1 MLKLKLYL
9 ILIQSFAY
17 TLKINPKTL
26 RYNSL
31 NFSLKGFHARFIRI
45 CYPPPPQSAIKH
57 RTPNNEE
64 IELPT
69 HITSNLKKELR
80 DYQKQAIYSYL
91 EKRQFNPTQKH
102 FMFEMAT
109 GSGKT
114 LVMAGLILECYKQG
128 YQNFIFFVNSASIL
142 EKTKL
147 NFIDSASSKYLFS
160 ENININDENTEI
172 KSINNLNES
181 HNNAINIYFST
192 IQGLFS
198 LFTRAKENAITL
210 EDLKDQKLVFLA
222 DEAHHLN
229 TETKKKLND
238 SEASEKRNWE
248 SVVKLALEQNKDNLL
263 LEFSATIPNEKSVKE
278 KYENLKAFT
287 YTLKEFSEDKFC
299 KNIYSLSYE
308 NKELETRFLGA
319 CVSSLYKELLA
330 QHHNIENFK
339 PCILFKSER
348 IEESRKNQERFNTF
362 LENLNPLDLENFFNH
377 SRNAFFKAA
386 KSFFDEK
393 NYAPNL
399 VALLQNKFKESVQIN
414 TNNEKELEKGMLLLN
429 SLEDRDNPKRV
440 IFSVDKLNEGWD
452 VLNLFDIVRLKNKA
466 NQKDTIKDAQL
477 IGRGARYYPF
487 SYNDF
492 KPSCIEFYQRKFDLF
507 NPLSALERLD
517 YHAIYDSEFIAKL
530 KKELQ
535 ELGLGFIEKEKEKT
549 TIPLTPT
556 KRFKCYYAS
565 NTKDKKKNLF
575 NMDYS
580 DPVEVKLKSLHVP
593 LFAFGVR
600 EKKVDFK
607 EENKGDRTYY
617 MTHALNKIPLNYFL
631 KALNLKNLD
640 FKTLKKAFKKH
651 AFNNKVGFIEQYIS
665 PLKTNFHKNQKFDDN
680 KTLLKLAVYVIEN
693 LKDTLLKEQNEPSVS
708 ALELKEFETHNKSL
722 STSEWEKDVPPY
734 EWLLFKDMRKLDSDL
749 EREFLGFINDH
760 KELLNK
766 KFKEWCVLRNDHF
779 TELKVFCN
787 IEGPFY
793 AQGFEPDFI
802 LFAQT
807 HEDGFL
813 GFTCYMEAK
822 GEHLEPSNAW
832 KKEFLGM
839 LENAT
844 LKSHNKKLHLKGL
857 PFFTLHNREVND
869 EFQTAFHQTFKDKE
883 C

>member
-1 MLKLKLYL
+1 MD
-9 ILIQSFAY
+9 
-17 TLKINPKTL
+17 
-26 RYNSL
+26 
-31 NFSLKGFHARFIRI
+31 
-45 CYPPPPQSAIKH
+45 
-57 RTPNNEE
+57 
-64 IELPT
+64 LPT

-80 DYQKQAIYSYL
+80 DYQKQAIYNYL
-91 EKRQFNPTQKH
+91 EKRQSHPTQKH

-128 YQNFIFFVNSASIL
+128 YQNFIFFVNSTSIL

-147 NFIDSASSKYLFS
+147 NFTDSVSSKYLFS
-160 ENININDENTEI
+160 ENININDENIEI

-263 LEFSATIPNEKSVKE
+263 LEFSATIPKEKSVEE
-278 KYENLKAFT
+278 KYKNLKVAT

-348 IEESRKNQERFNTF
+348 IEESKKNQERFNAF
-362 LENLNPLDLENFFNH
+362 LENLSPLDLENFFH
-377 SRNAFFKAA
+377 YSRNAFFRDA
-386 KSFFDEK
+386 KNFFDER
-393 NYAPNL
+393 NYTPNL
-399 VALLQNKFKESVQIN
+399 VAFLQTKFKKSTQIN

-466 NQKDTIKDAQL
+466 SQKDTIKDAQL

-492 KPSCIEFYQRKFDLF
+492 KPSRIEFYQCKFDLS

-517 YHAIYDSEFIAKL
+517 YHAVYDSEFIAQL
-530 KKELQ
+530 NNELQ
-535 ELGLGFIEKEKEKT
+535 DLGLGFVNEKQ

-575 NMDYS
+575 NKDYS
-580 DPVEVKLKSLHVP
+580 DSVKVKLQSLHVP
-593 LFAFGVR
+593 LFAFDVR

-617 MTHALNKIPLNYFL
+617 IPHTLDKIPINYFL

-651 AFNNKVGFIEQYIS
+651 AFNNKVEFIERYVS
-665 PLKTNFHKNQKFDDN
+665 SLKTNFHKSQKFDDN
-680 KTLLKLAVYVIEN
+680 KTLLKLAVYIIGN
-693 LKDTLLKEQNEPSVS
+693 LKDTLLKEQDKYEVS

-722 STSEWEKDVPPY
+722 SASEWEKNIPPY

-749 EREFLGFINDH
+749 EREFLVFINDH
-760 KELLNK
+760 KEVLDK

-787 IEGPFY
+787 IENSPYY

-807 HEDGFL
+807 HSDEFL

-832 KKEFLGM
+832 KKEFLEM

-857 PFFTLHNREVND
+857 PFFTFTNNNRKLNA
-869 EFQTAFHQTFKDKE
+869 EFVEAFDQIFNKD
-883 C
+883 

>member
-1 MLKLKLYL
+1 MD
-9 ILIQSFAY
+9 
-17 TLKINPKTL
+17 
-26 RYNSL
+26 
-31 NFSLKGFHARFIRI
+31 
-45 CYPPPPQSAIKH
+45 
-57 RTPNNEE
+57 
-64 IELPT
+64 LPT

-80 DYQKQAIYSYL
+80 DYQKKAIYNYL
-91 EKRQFNPTQKH
+91 EKRQSHPTQKH

-114 LVMAGLILECYKQG
+114 LVMAALILECCKQG
-128 YQNFIFFVNSASIL
+128 YQNFIFFVNSTSIL

-147 NFIDSASSKYLFS
+147 NFTDSASSKYLFS
-160 ENININDENTEI
+160 ENININDENIEI

-181 HNNAINIYFST
+181 HNSTINIYFST

-198 LFTRAKENAITL
+198 LFTKAKENAITL

-263 LEFSATIPNEKSVKE
+263 LEFSATIPKEKSVKD
-278 KYENLKAFT
+278 KYENLKVVT

-348 IEESRKNQERFNTF
+348 IEDSKENQERFNTF
-362 LENLNPLDLENFFNH
+362 LENLSPLDLENFFH
-377 SRNAFFKAA
+377 YSRNAFFKAA
-386 KSFFDEK
+386 KNFFDER
-393 NYAPNL
+393 NYTPNL
-399 VALLQNKFKESVQIN
+399 VAFLQTKFKKSTQIN

-492 KPSCIEFYQRKFDLF
+492 KPSRIEFYQRKFDF
-507 NPLSALERLD
+507 SNPLSALERLD
-517 YHAIYDSEFIAKL
+517 YHAVYDSEFIAKL
-530 KKELQ
+530 KEELR
-535 ELGLGFIEKEKEKT
+535 ELGLGFIEKEKT

-580 DPVEVKLKSLHVP
+580 DSVEVKLKSLHVP
-593 LFAFGVR
+593 LFAFSVR

-617 MTHALNKIPLNYFL
+617 IPHTLDKIPINYFL

-651 AFNNKVGFIEQYIS
+651 PFNNKVEFIERYIS
-665 PLKTNFHKNQKFDDN
+665 SLKTNFHKNQKFDN
-680 KTLLKLAVYVIEN
+680 NEILLKLAVYIIES
-693 LKDTLLKEQNEPSVS
+693 LKDTLLKEQDKYEVS

-722 STSEWEKDVPPY
+722 SASEWEKDIPFY
-734 EWLLFKDMRKLDSDL
+734 EWLLFKDMRKLDSNL

-760 KELLNK
+760 KEILDK

-779 TELKVFCN
+779 AELKVFCN
-787 IEGPFY
+787 IENSPFY

-807 HEDGFL
+807 HEDEFL

-832 KKEFLGM
+832 KKEFLEM

-857 PFFTLHNREVND
+857 PFFTPHNKGVNS
-869 EFQTAFHQTFKDKE
+869 EFATAFNQIF
-883 C
+883 

>member
-1 MLKLKLYL
+1 MQNSFP
-9 ILIQSFAY
+9 QSF
-17 TLKINPKTL
+17 
-26 RYNSL
+26 
-31 NFSLKGFHARFIRI
+31 
-45 CYPPPPQSAIKH
+45 PPPPQSAIKD
-57 RTPNNEE
+57 RAPNNAPSNGE

-80 DYQKQAIYSYL
+80 DYQKQAIYNYL
-91 EKRQFNPTQKH
+91 EKRQSHPTQKH

-114 LVMAGLILECYKQG
+114 LVMAGLILECCKQG
-128 YQNFIFFVNSASIL
+128 YQNFIFFVNSTSIL

-147 NFIDSASSKYLFS
+147 NFTDSVSSKYLFS
-160 ENININDENTEI
+160 ENITINDENTEI
-172 KSINNLNES
+172 KSINHLNES
-181 HNNAINIYFST
+181 QASAINIYFST

-198 LFTRAKENAITL
+198 LFTKAKENAISI

-263 LEFSATIPNEKSVKE
+263 LEFSATIPNEKSVKD
-278 KYENLKAFT
+278 KYENLKVVT
-287 YTLKEFSEDKFC
+287 CTLKEFSEDKFC

-348 IEESRKNQERFNTF
+348 IEDSKENQERFNAF
-362 LENLNPLDLENFFNH
+362 LENLSPLDLENFFNH
-377 SRNAFFKAA
+377 SRNAFFKDA
-386 KSFFDEK
+386 KNFFNK
-393 NYAPNL
+393 QHYTPNL
-399 VALLQNKFKESVQIN
+399 AALLQTKFKKSTQIN

-466 NQKDTIKDAQL
+466 SQKDTIKEAQL

-487 SYNDF
+487 SFNDF
-492 KPSCIEFYQRKFDLF
+492 KPSRIEFYQRKFDF
-507 NPLSALERLD
+507 SNPLSVLERLD
-517 YHAIYDSEFIAKL
+517 YHAVYDSEFIAKL
-530 KKELQ
+530 NNELQ
-535 ELGLGFIEKEKEKT
+535 DLGLGFVNEKQ

-575 NMDYS
+575 NKDYT
-580 DPVEVKLKSLHVP
+580 DHVKVKLQSLHVP
-593 LFAFGVR
+593 LFAFNVR

-607 EENKGDRTYY
+607 EENKGDRTYFKPH
-617 MTHALNKIPLNYFL
+617 TLNKIPINYFL

-651 AFNNKVGFIEQYIS
+651 AFNNKVGFIERYIS
-665 PLKTNFHKNQKFDDN
+665 HLKTNFHKDQKFDDN
-680 KTLLKLAVYVIEN
+680 KILLKLAVYIIEN
-693 LKDTLLKEQNEPSVS
+693 LKDTLLKEQDKYEVS

-722 STSEWEKDVPPY
+722 SASELEKDIPLY

-749 EREFLGFINDH
+749 ERDFLVFINDH
-760 KELLNK
+760 KEVLDK

-787 IEGPFY
+787 IENSPYY

-807 HEDGFL
+807 HSDEFL

-832 KKEFLGM
+832 KKEFLEM
-839 LENAT
+839 LEKDT
-844 LKSHNKKLHLKGL
+844 LKSHNKKLDLKGL
-857 PFFTLHNREVND
+857 PFFTLKNSVANS
-869 EFQTAFHQTFKDKE
+869 EFTTAFHQIFKDQK

>member
-1 MLKLKLYL
+1 MKD
-9 ILIQSFAY
+9 
-17 TLKINPKTL
+17 
-26 RYNSL
+26 
-31 NFSLKGFHARFIRI
+31 
-45 CYPPPPQSAIKH
+45 
-57 RTPNNEE
+57 RTPNNAPSNGE

-69 HITSNLKKELR
+69 HITNNLKKELR
-80 DYQKQAIYSYL
+80 DYQKKAIYNYL
-91 EKRQFNPTQKH
+91 EKRQSNPTQKH

-114 LVMAGLILECYKQG
+114 LVMAGLILECCKQG
-128 YQNFIFFVNSASIL
+128 YQNFIFFVNSTSIL

-147 NFIDSASSKYLFS
+147 NFTDSASSKYLFS

-192 IQGLFS
+192 IQVLFS

-263 LEFSATIPNEKSVKE
+263 LEFSATIPKEKSVEE
-278 KYENLKAFT
+278 KYKNLKVAT

-348 IEESRKNQERFNTF
+348 IEDSKENQERFNAF
-362 LENLNPLDLENFFNH
+362 LENLSPLDLENFFH
-377 SRNAFFKAA
+377 YSRNAFFKDA
-386 KSFFDEK
+386 KNFFDK
-393 NYAPNL
+393 QKYTPNL
-399 VALLQNKFKESVQIN
+399 TAFLQTKFKKSTQIN

-466 NQKDTIKDAQL
+466 SQKDTIKDAQL

-492 KPSCIEFYQRKFDLF
+492 KPSRIEFYQRKFDF
-507 NPLSALERLD
+507 SNPLSALERLD
-517 YHAIYDSEFIAKL
+517 YHAVYDSEFIAKL
-530 KKELQ
+530 NNELQ
-535 ELGLGFIEKEKEKT
+535 DLGLGFVNEKQ

-565 NTKDKKKNLF
+565 NTKDKNKNLF
-575 NMDYS
+575 NKDYTDS
-580 DPVEVKLKSLHVP
+580 VKVKLQSLHVP
-593 LFAFGVR
+593 LFGFIVR

-607 EENKGDRTYY
+607 EENKGDTTYY
-617 MTHALNKIPLNYFL
+617 IPHTLDKIPINYFL

-651 AFNNKVGFIEQYIS
+651 PFNNKVGFIEQYIS
-665 PLKTNFHKNQKFDDN
+665 PLKTNFHKNQKFDN
-680 KTLLKLAVYVIEN
+680 NEILLKLAVYIIEN
-693 LKDTLLKEQNEPSVS
+693 LKDTLLKEQDKYEVS

-722 STSEWEKDVPPY
+722 SASEWEKDIPFY

-749 EREFLGFINDH
+749 ERKFLDFINDH
-760 KELLNK
+760 KEVLDK

-787 IEGPFY
+787 IEDSPYY

-807 HEDGFL
+807 HSDEFL

-822 GEHLEPSNAW
+822 GEHLEPSSAW
-832 KKEFLGM
+832 KKEFLEM
-839 LENAT
+839 LENAA

-857 PFFTLHNREVND
+857 PFFTLHNNKEVND
-869 EFQTAFHQTFKDKE
+869 EFATAFYQIFKD
-883 C
+883 

>member
-1 MLKLKLYL
+1 MHSKL
-9 ILIQSFAY
+9 
-17 TLKINPKTL
+17 
-26 RYNSL
+26 
-31 NFSLKGFHARFIRI
+31 
-45 CYPPPPQSAIKH
+45 PPPQSAIKD
-57 RTPNNEE
+57 RAPNNAPSNGG

-69 HITSNLKKELR
+69 HITSNLRKELR
-80 DYQKQAIYSYL
+80 DYQKQAINNYL
-91 EKRQFNPTQKH
+91 EKRQSNPTQKH

-128 YQNFIFFVNSASIL
+128 YQNFIFFVNSTSIL

-147 NFIDSASSKYLFS
+147 NFTDSVSSKYLFS
-160 ENININDENTEI
+160 ENININDENIEI

-263 LEFSATIPNEKSVKE
+263 LEFSATIPKEKSVEE
-278 KYENLKAFT
+278 KYKNLKVAT
-287 YTLKEFSEDKFC
+287 YTLKQFSEDKFC

-348 IEESRKNQERFNTF
+348 IEESKKNQERFNAF
-362 LENLNPLDLENFFNH
+362 LENLSPLDLENFFNY
-377 SRNAFFKAA
+377 SRNAFFKDA
-386 KSFFDEK
+386 KNFFDK
-393 NYAPNL
+393 QKYTPNL
-399 VALLQNKFKESVQIN
+399 TALLQTKFKKSTQIN
-414 TNNEKELEKGMLLLN
+414 TNNEKELEKGMPLLN

-466 NQKDTIKDAQL
+466 SQKDTIKDAQL

-492 KPSCIEFYQRKFDLF
+492 KPSRIEFYQRKFDF
-507 NPLSALERLD
+507 SNPLSALERLD
-517 YHAIYDSEFIAKL
+517 YHAVYDSEFIAKL
-530 KKELQ
+530 NNELQ
-535 ELGLGFIEKEKEKT
+535 DLGLGFVNEKQ

-565 NTKDKKKNLF
+565 NTKDKNKNLF
-575 NMDYS
+575 NKDYT
-580 DPVEVKLKSLHVP
+580 DPVEATLKSLHVP
-593 LFAFGVR
+593 LFGFIVR

-607 EENKGDRTYY
+607 EENKGDTTYY
-617 MTHALNKIPLNYFL
+617 IPHTLDKIPINYFL

-651 AFNNKVGFIEQYIS
+651 AFNNKVEFIEQYIS
-665 PLKTNFHKNQKFDDN
+665 PLKTNFHKNQKFDN
-680 KTLLKLAVYVIEN
+680 NEILLKLAVYIIEN
-693 LKDTLLKEQNEPSVS
+693 LKDTLLKEQDKYEVS

-722 STSEWEKDVPPY
+722 STSELEKDIPFY
-734 EWLLFKDMRKLDSDL
+734 EWLLFKDMRKLDSKL
-749 EREFLGFINDH
+749 EREFLDFINKN
-760 KELLNK
+760 KEILDK

-787 IEGPFY
+787 IENSPFY

-807 HEDGFL
+807 HSDEFL

-832 KKEFLGM
+832 KKEFLEM

-844 LKSHNKKLHLKGL
+844 LKSHDKKLHLKGL
-857 PFFTLHNREVND
+857 PFFTLHNSVVNGD
-869 EFQTAFHQTFKDKE
+869 FQTAFHQIFKDHK

>member
-1 MLKLKLYL
+1 MQDSS
-9 ILIQSFAY
+9 IQS
-17 TLKINPKTL
+17 
-26 RYNSL
+26 
-31 NFSLKGFHARFIRI
+31 
-45 CYPPPPQSAIKH
+45 YPPPPQSAIKNH
-57 RTPNNEE
+57 ALNNAPNTPNNGG

-69 HITSNLKKELR
+69 HITSNLKNELR
-80 DYQKQAIYSYL
+80 DYQKQAINNYL

-114 LVMAGLILECYKQG
+114 LVMAGLILECCKQG
-128 YQNFIFFVNSASIL
+128 YQNFIFFVNSTGIL

-147 NFIDSASSKYLFS
+147 NFTDSASSKYLFS

-181 HNNAINIYFST
+181 HSGAINIYFST

-198 LFTRAKENAITL
+198 LFTKAKENAITL

-238 SEASEKRNWE
+238 GEASEKRNWE
-248 SVVKLALEQNKDNLL
+248 SVVKLALEQNEDNLL
-263 LEFSATIPNEKSVKE
+263 LEFSATIPNEKSVEE
-278 KYENLKAFT
+278 KYKNLKAFT

-348 IEESRKNQERFNTF
+348 IEDSKENQERFNAF
-362 LENLNPLDLENFFNH
+362 LENLSPLDLENFFNY

-386 KSFFDEK
+386 KNFFDEK
-393 NYAPNL
+393 NYTANL
-399 VALLQNKFKESVQIN
+399 VAFLQTKFKKSTQIN
-414 TNNEKELEKGMLLLN
+414 TNNEKELEKSMLLLN

-466 NQKDTIKDAQL
+466 SQKDTTKDAQL

-487 SYNDF
+487 SYNDS
-492 KPSCIEFYQRKFDLF
+492 KPSCIEFYQRKFDLS
-507 NPLSALERLD
+507 NPLSSLERLD

-535 ELGLGFIEKEKEKT
+535 DLGLGLIEKEKT

-565 NTKDKKKNLF
+565 NTKDKNKNLF
-575 NMDYS
+575 NKDYS
-580 DPVEVKLKSLHVP
+580 DPVEATLKSLHVP
-593 LFAFGVR
+593 LFGFIVR

-607 EENKGDRTYY
+607 EENKGDTTYY
-617 MTHALNKIPLNYFL
+617 IPHTLDKIPINYFL

-640 FKTLKKAFKKH
+640 FKTLKRAFKKH

-665 PLKTNFHKNQKFDDN
+665 LLKTNFHKDQKFDDN
-680 KTLLKLAVYVIEN
+680 KTLLKLAVYIIEN
-693 LKDTLLKEQNEPSVS
+693 LKDTLLKEQDKYEVS

-722 STSEWEKDVPPY
+722 SASEWEKGIPFY

-749 EREFLGFINDH
+749 ERKFLDFINDH
-760 KELLNK
+760 KEVLDK

-779 TELKVFCN
+779 AELKVFCN
-787 IEGPFY
+787 IEDSPY
-793 AQGFEPDFI
+793 YVQGFEPDFI

-807 HEDGFL
+807 HEDEFL

-832 KKEFLGM
+832 KKEFLEM
-839 LENAT
+839 LENAA
-844 LKSHNKKLHLKGL
+844 LESHNKKLHLKGL
-857 PFFTLHNREVND
+857 PFFTLHNSVVNGD
-869 EFQTAFHQTFKDKE
+869 FQTAFHQTFKDKE

>member
-1 MLKLKLYL
+1 MKNH
-9 ILIQSFAY
+9 A
-17 TLKINPKTL
+17 
-26 RYNSL
+26 L
-31 NFSLKGFHARFIRI
+31 NNA
-45 CYPPPPQSAIKH
+45 
-57 RTPNNEE
+57 PNDKE

-80 DYQKQAIYSYL
+80 DYQKQAIYNYL
-91 EKRQFNPTQKH
+91 EKRQSHPTQKH

-128 YQNFIFFVNSASIL
+128 YQNFIFFVNSTSIL

-147 NFIDSASSKYLFS
+147 NFTDSASSKYLFS

-278 KYENLKAFT
+278 KYENLKAIT

-348 IEESRKNQERFNTF
+348 IEESKKNQERFNAF
-362 LENLNPLDLENFFNH
+362 LENLSPLDLENFFH
-377 SRNAFFKAA
+377 YSRNAFFKDA
-386 KSFFDEK
+386 KNFFDK
-393 NYAPNL
+393 QKYTPNL
-399 VALLQNKFKESVQIN
+399 VAFLQTKFKKSTQIN
-414 TNNEKELEKGMLLLN
+414 TNNEKELEKSMLLLN

-466 NQKDTIKDAQL
+466 NQKDTTKDAQL

-492 KPSCIEFYQRKFDLF
+492 KPGRIEFYQRKFDF
-507 NPLSALERLD
+507 SNPLSALERLD
-517 YHAIYDSEFIAKL
+517 YHAVYDSEFIAKL
-530 KKELQ
+530 KEELR
-535 ELGLGFIEKEKEKT
+535 ELGLGLIEKEKT

-580 DPVEVKLKSLHVP
+580 GPVEATLKSLHVP
-593 LFAFGVR
+593 LFGFIVR

-607 EENKGDRTYY
+607 EENKGDTTYY
-617 MTHALNKIPLNYFL
+617 IPHTLDKIPINYFL

-651 AFNNKVGFIEQYIS
+651 AFNNKVEFIERYVS
-665 PLKTNFHKNQKFDDN
+665 SLKTNFHKNQKFDDN
-680 KTLLKLAVYVIEN
+680 KILLKLAVYIIEN
-693 LKDTLLKEQNEPSVS
+693 LKDTLLKEQDKYEVS

-722 STSEWEKDVPPY
+722 SASEWEKDIPFY

-749 EREFLGFINDH
+749 ERDFLVFINDH
-760 KELLNK
+760 KEVLDK

-779 TELKVFCN
+779 AELKVFCN
-787 IEGPFY
+787 IENSPYY

-807 HEDGFL
+807 HEDEFL

-832 KKEFLGM
+832 KKEFLEM

-844 LKSHNKKLHLKGL
+844 LKSHNKKLNLKGL
-857 PFFTLHNREVND
+857 PFFTLHNSVVNGD
-869 EFQTAFHQTFKDKE
+869 FQTAFNQIFKDKE

>member
-1 MLKLKLYL
+1 
-9 ILIQSFAY
+9 
-17 TLKINPKTL
+17 
-26 RYNSL
+26 
-31 NFSLKGFHARFIRI
+31 
-45 CYPPPPQSAIKH
+45 
-57 RTPNNEE
+57 
-64 IELPT
+64 
-69 HITSNLKKELR
+69 
-80 DYQKQAIYSYL
+80 
-91 EKRQFNPTQKH
+91 
-102 FMFEMAT
+102 MFEMAT

-114 LVMAGLILECYKQG
+114 LVMAGLILECCKQG
-128 YQNFIFFVNSASIL
+128 YQNFIFFVNSTSIL

-147 NFIDSASSKYLFS
+147 NFTDSASSKYLVS
-160 ENININDENTEI
+160 ENININDENIEI

-181 HNNAINIYFST
+181 HNGAINIYFST

-198 LFTRAKENAITL
+198 LFTKAKENAITI

-229 TETKKKLND
+229 TETKKKLSD
-238 SEASEKRNWE
+238 AESSEKRNWE

-263 LEFSATIPNEKSVKE
+263 LEFSATIPNEKSVEE
-278 KYENLKAFT
+278 KYKNLKVIT

-348 IEESRKNQERFNTF
+348 IEDSKENQERFNAF
-362 LENLNPLDLENFFNH
+362 LESLSPSDLENFFNH
-377 SRNAFFKAA
+377 SRNAFFKDA
-386 KSFFDEK
+386 KNFFDK
-393 NYAPNL
+393 QKYTPNL
-399 VALLQNKFKESVQIN
+399 VAFLQTKFKKSTQIN

-466 NQKDTIKDAQL
+466 SQKDTTKDAQL

-492 KPSCIEFYQRKFDLF
+492 KPSRIEFYQRKFDLN

-517 YHAIYDSEFIAKL
+517 YHAVYDSEFIAKL

-535 ELGLGFIEKEKEKT
+535 DLGLGLIEKEKT

-556 KRFKCYYAS
+556 KRFKCYYVS
-565 NTKDKKKNLF
+565 NTKDKNKNLF
-575 NMDYS
+575 NKDYS
-580 DPVEVKLKSLHVP
+580 GPVEAKLKSLHVP
-593 LFAFGVR
+593 LFAFSVR

-607 EENKGDRTYY
+607 EENKGDKTFYLPH
-617 MTHALNKIPLNYFL
+617 TLDKIPINYFL

-640 FKTLKKAFKKH
+640 FKTLKKAFTKH
-651 AFNNKVGFIEQYIS
+651 AFNNKVGFIERYVS
-665 PLKTNFHKNQKFDDN
+665 SLKTNFHKNQKFDDN
-680 KTLLKLAVYVIEN
+680 KILLKLAVYIIEI
-693 LKDTLLKEQNEPSVS
+693 LKDTLLKEQDKPSVS

-722 STSEWEKDVPPY
+722 SASEWEKNIPFY

-749 EREFLGFINDH
+749 ERDFLDFINDR
-760 KELLNK
+760 KEVLDK

-787 IEGPFY
+787 IENSPYY

-807 HEDGFL
+807 HEDEFL

-832 KKEFLGM
+832 KKEFLEM

-857 PFFTLHNREVND
+857 PFFTFTNNNRTPNE
-869 EFQTAFHQTFKDKE
+869 EFVEAFNQTFEDKE

>member
-1 MLKLKLYL
+1 
-9 ILIQSFAY
+9 
-17 TLKINPKTL
+17 
-26 RYNSL
+26 
-31 NFSLKGFHARFIRI
+31 
-45 CYPPPPQSAIKH
+45 AIKNH
-57 RTPNNEE
+57 ALNNAPNSKE

-80 DYQKQAIYSYL
+80 DYQKKAIYNYL
-91 EKRQFNPTQKH
+91 EKRQSHPTQKH

-114 LVMAGLILECYKQG
+114 LVMAGLILECCKQG
-128 YQNFIFFVNSASIL
+128 YQNFIFFVNSTSIL

-147 NFIDSASSKYLFS
+147 NFTDSVSSKYLFS

-181 HNNAINIYFST
+181 HNGAINIYFST

-198 LFTRAKENAITL
+198 LFTKAKENAISI

-278 KYENLKAFT
+278 KYENLKVIT

-348 IEESRKNQERFNTF
+348 IEDSKENQERFNAF
-362 LENLNPLDLENFFNH
+362 LENLSPLDLENFFH
-377 SRNAFFKAA
+377 YSRNAFFKDA
-386 KSFFDEK
+386 KNFFDK
-393 NYAPNL
+393 QKYTPNL
-399 VALLQNKFKESVQIN
+399 TAFLQTKFKKSTQIN
-414 TNNEKELEKGMLLLN
+414 TNNEKELEKSMLLLN

-466 NQKDTIKDAQL
+466 SQKDTIKDAQL

-492 KPSCIEFYQRKFDLF
+492 KPSSIEFYQRKFDFF

-517 YHAIYDSEFIAKL
+517 YHAVYDSEFIAQL
-530 KKELQ
+530 NNELQ
-535 ELGLGFIEKEKEKT
+535 DLGLGFINEKQ

-575 NMDYS
+575 NKDYS
-580 DPVEVKLKSLHVP
+580 GPVEATLKSLHVP
-593 LFAFGVR
+593 LFAFNVY

-607 EENKGDRTYY
+607 EENKGDTTYY
-617 MTHALNKIPLNYFL
+617 IPHTLDKIPINYFL

-651 AFNNKVGFIEQYIS
+651 PFNNKVEFIKEYIS
-665 PLKTNFHKNQKFDDN
+665 PLKTNFHKNQKFDN
-680 KTLLKLAVYVIEN
+680 NEILLKLAVYIIEN
-693 LKDTLLKEQNEPSVS
+693 LKDTLLKEQDKYEVS

-722 STSEWEKDVPPY
+722 SASEWEKNIPFY
-734 EWLLFKDMRKLDSDL
+734 EWLLFKDMRKLDSEL
-749 EREFLGFINDH
+749 ERAFLNFINDH
-760 KELLNK
+760 KEVLNK

-779 TELKVFCN
+779 AELKVFCD

-807 HEDGFL
+807 HSDEFL

-832 KKEFLGM
+832 KEEFLEM
-839 LENAT
+839 LENIM
-844 LKSHNKKLHLKGL
+844 LKSHDKKLHLKGL
-857 PFFTLHNREVND
+857 PFFTLHNNKEVND
-869 EFQTAFHQTFKDKE
+869 EFATAFNQIFKD
-883 C
+883 

>member
-1 MLKLKLYL
+1 M
-9 ILIQSFAY
+9 
-17 TLKINPKTL
+17 
-26 RYNSL
+26 
-31 NFSLKGFHARFIRI
+31 
-45 CYPPPPQSAIKH
+45 
-57 RTPNNEE
+57 
-64 IELPT
+64 ELPT

-80 DYQKQAIYSYL
+80 DYQKKAIYNYL
-91 EKRQFNPTQKH
+91 EKRQSNPTQKH

-128 YQNFIFFVNSASIL
+128 YQNFIFFVNSTSIL

-147 NFIDSASSKYLFS
+147 NFTDSVSSKYLFS

-181 HNNAINIYFST
+181 HNGAINIYFST

-198 LFTRAKENAITL
+198 LFTKAKENAITL

-263 LEFSATIPNEKSVKE
+263 LEFSATIPKEKSVEE
-278 KYENLKAFT
+278 KYKNLKVVT

-348 IEESRKNQERFNTF
+348 IEDSKENQERFNAF
-362 LENLNPLDLENFFNH
+362 LENLSPLDLENFFH
-377 SRNAFFKAA
+377 YSQNAFFKDA
-386 KSFFDEK
+386 KNFFDK
-393 NYAPNL
+393 QHYTPNL
-399 VALLQNKFKESVQIN
+399 TAFLQTKFKKSTQIN

-466 NQKDTIKDAQL
+466 SQKDTTKDAQL

-492 KPSCIEFYQRKFDLF
+492 KPSRIEFYQRKFDLS

-517 YHAIYDSEFIAKL
+517 YHAIYSSEFIAQL
-530 KKELQ
+530 NNELQ
-535 ELGLGFIEKEKEKT
+535 VLGLEFVNEKQ

-565 NTKDKKKNLF
+565 NTKDKNKNLF
-575 NMDYS
+575 NKDYS
-580 DPVEVKLKSLHVP
+580 DPVEATLKSLHVP
-593 LFAFGVR
+593 LFGFIVR

-607 EENKGDRTYY
+607 EENKGDTTYFKPH
-617 MTHALNKIPLNYFL
+617 TLNKIPINYFL

-651 AFNNKVGFIEQYIS
+651 AFNNKVGFIERYIS
-665 PLKTNFHKNQKFDDN
+665 HLKTNFHKDQKFDN
-680 KTLLKLAVYVIEN
+680 NEILLKLAVYIIEN
-693 LKDTLLKEQNEPSVS
+693 LKDTLLKEQDKPSVS
-708 ALELKEFETHNKSL
+708 MLELKEFETHNKSL
-722 STSEWEKDVPPY
+722 STSEWEKDIPFY

-760 KELLNK
+760 KEVLDK

-787 IEGPFY
+787 IENSPYY

-807 HEDGFL
+807 HSDEFL

-832 KKEFLGM
+832 KKEFLEM
-839 LENAT
+839 LESAV
-844 LKSHNKKLHLKGL
+844 LKSHNKKLNLKGL
-857 PFFTLHNREVND
+857 PFFTLHNKKAVND
-869 EFQTAFHQTFKDKE
+869 EFNTAFNQILKDQE

>member
-1 MLKLKLYL
+1 
-9 ILIQSFAY
+9 
-17 TLKINPKTL
+17 
-26 RYNSL
+26 
-31 NFSLKGFHARFIRI
+31 
-45 CYPPPPQSAIKH
+45 
-57 RTPNNEE
+57 
-64 IELPT
+64 
-69 HITSNLKKELR
+69 
-80 DYQKQAIYSYL
+80 
-91 EKRQFNPTQKH
+91 
-102 FMFEMAT
+102 MFEMAT

-128 YQNFIFFVNSASIL
+128 YQNFIFFVNSTSIL

-147 NFIDSASSKYLFS
+147 NFTDSASSKYLFS
-160 ENININDENTEI
+160 ENIHINDENTEI

-181 HNNAINIYFST
+181 QTSAINIYFST

-198 LFTRAKENAITL
+198 LFTKAKENAISI

-229 TETKKKLND
+229 TETKKKL
-238 SEASEKRNWE
+238 SGAEASEKHNWE

-263 LEFSATIPNEKSVKE
+263 LEFSATIPNEKSVKD
-278 KYENLKAFT
+278 KYENLKVIT

-348 IEESRKNQERFNTF
+348 IEDSKENQERFNAF
-362 LENLNPLDLENFFNH
+362 LENLSPLDLENFFNH
-377 SRNAFFKAA
+377 SRNAFFKDA
-386 KSFFDEK
+386 KNFFDK
-393 NYAPNL
+393 QNYTPNL
-399 VALLQNKFKESVQIN
+399 AALLQTKFKKSVQIN
-414 TNNEKELEKGMLLLN
+414 TNNEKELEKSMLLLN
-429 SLEDRDNPKRV
+429 SLEDRQNPKRV

-466 NQKDTIKDAQL
+466 SQKDTTKDAQL

-487 SYNDF
+487 SYNDL
-492 KPSCIEFYQRKFDLF
+492 KPSSIEFYQRKFDLF
-507 NPLSALERLD
+507 DPLSALERLD
-517 YHAIYDSEFIAKL
+517 YHAIYDSEFIAQL
-530 KKELQ
+530 KKDLKG
-535 ELGLGFIEKEKEKT
+535 LGLGFVNEKQ

-556 KRFKCYYAS
+556 KNLKCYYAS
-565 NTKDKKKNLF
+565 NTKDKNKNLF
-575 NMDYS
+575 NKDYT
-580 DPVEVKLKSLHVP
+580 DPVGVKLQSLHVP

-607 EENKGDRTYY
+607 EENKGDRIYY
-617 MTHALNKIPLNYFL
+617 IPHTLNKIPINYFL

-651 AFNNKVGFIEQYIS
+651 AFNNKVGFIERYIS

-680 KTLLKLAVYVIEN
+680 EILLKLAVYIIEN
-693 LKDTLLKEQNEPSVS
+693 LKDTLLKEQDKYDVS
-708 ALELKEFETHNKSL
+708 ALELKEFETHNRSL
-722 STSEWEKDVPPY
+722 SASELEKDIPLY

-749 EREFLGFINDH
+749 ERGFLDFINDH
-760 KELLNK
+760 KEVLDK
-766 KFKEWCVLRNDHF
+766 KFKEWCVLRNDRF

-787 IEGPFY
+787 IENSPYY

-807 HEDGFL
+807 HSDEFL

-822 GEHLEPSNAW
+822 GEHLKHSNAW
-832 KKEFLGM
+832 KEEFLEM

-844 LKSHNKKLHLKGL
+844 LKSHNKKLDLKGL
-857 PFFTLHNREVND
+857 PFFTLHNKELKS
-869 EFQTAFHQTFKDKE
+869 EFDTAFEQIFKD
-883 C
+883 

>member
-1 MLKLKLYL
+1 MKD
-9 ILIQSFAY
+9 
-17 TLKINPKTL
+17 
-26 RYNSL
+26 
-31 NFSLKGFHARFIRI
+31 HA
-45 CYPPPPQSAIKH
+45 
-57 RTPNNEE
+57 PNNAPNNGG

-69 HITSNLKKELR
+69 HITSNLKNELR
-80 DYQKQAIYSYL
+80 NYQKQAINNYL
-91 EKRQFNPTQKH
+91 EKRQSNPFQKH

-128 YQNFIFFVNSASIL
+128 YQNFIFFVNSTSIL

-147 NFIDSASSKYLFS
+147 NFTDSISSKYLFS
-160 ENININDENTEI
+160 ENITINDENTEI

-181 HNNAINIYFST
+181 QTSAINIYFST

-198 LFTRAKENAITL
+198 LFTKAKENAISI

-229 TETKKKLND
+229 TETKKKLSDAESN
-238 SEASEKRNWE
+238 EKHNWE

-263 LEFSATIPNEKSVKE
+263 LEFSATIPKEKSVEE
-278 KYENLKAFT
+278 KYKNLKVAT

-348 IEESRKNQERFNTF
+348 IEDSKENQERFNAF
-362 LENLNPLDLENFFNH
+362 LENLSPLDLENFFH
-377 SRNAFFKAA
+377 YSRNAFFKDA
-386 KSFFDEK
+386 KNFFDK
-393 NYAPNL
+393 QKYTPNL
-399 VALLQNKFKESVQIN
+399 TALLQTKFKKSTQIN
-414 TNNEKELEKGMLLLN
+414 TNNEKELEKSMLLLN

-440 IFSVDKLNEGWD
+440 VFSVDKLNEGWD

-466 NQKDTIKDAQL
+466 NQKDTIKEAQL

-492 KPSCIEFYQRKFDLF
+492 KPSRIEFYQRKFDLS
-507 NPLSALERLD
+507 NPLSTLERLD
-517 YHAIYDSEFIAKL
+517 YHAVYDSEFIAQLNKG
-530 KKELQ
+530 LQ
-535 ELGLGFIEKEKEKT
+535 DLGLGFVNEKQ

-575 NMDYS
+575 NKDYTDS
-580 DPVEVKLKSLHVP
+580 VEVKLQSLHVP
-593 LFAFGVR
+593 LFGLIVH
-600 EKKVDFK
+600 EEKVDFK
-607 EENKGDRTYY
+607 EENKGDRTYFKPL
-617 MTHALNKIPLNYFL
+617 ALNKIPINYFL

-651 AFNNKVGFIEQYIS
+651 AFNNKVGFIERYIS
-665 PLKTNFHKNQKFDDN
+665 HLKTNFHKDQKFDDN
-680 KTLLKLAVYVIEN
+680 KILLKLAVHVIEN
-693 LKDTLLKEQNEPSVS
+693 LKDTLLKEQDKYEVS
-708 ALELKEFETHNKSL
+708 ALELKEFETHNRSL
-722 STSEWEKDVPPY
+722 IASEFEKDIPY

-749 EREFLGFINDH
+749 ERDFLDFINDH
-760 KELLNK
+760 KEVLDK
-766 KFKEWCVLRNDHF
+766 KFKEWCVLRNDRF

-787 IEGPFY
+787 IENSPYY

-807 HEDGFL
+807 HSDEFL

-822 GEHLEPSNAW
+822 GEHLEHSNAW
-832 KKEFLGM
+832 KEEFLEM

-844 LKSHNKKLHLKGL
+844 LKSHNKKLDLKGL
-857 PFFTLHNREVND
+857 PFFTLHNKALKS
-869 EFQTAFHQTFKDKE
+869 EFETAFHQIFKDQE

>member
-1 MLKLKLYL
+1 
-9 ILIQSFAY
+9 
-17 TLKINPKTL
+17 
-26 RYNSL
+26 
-31 NFSLKGFHARFIRI
+31 
-45 CYPPPPQSAIKH
+45 
-57 RTPNNEE
+57 
-64 IELPT
+64 
-69 HITSNLKKELR
+69 
-80 DYQKQAIYSYL
+80 
-91 EKRQFNPTQKH
+91 
-102 FMFEMAT
+102 MFEMAT

-128 YQNFIFFVNSASIL
+128 YQNFIFFVNSVSIL

-147 NFIDSASSKYLFS
+147 NFTDSASSKYLFS
-160 ENININDENTEI
+160 ENININDKNTEI

-263 LEFSATIPNEKSVKE
+263 LEFSATIPKEKSVKD
-278 KYENLKAFT
+278 KYENLKVVT

-319 CVSSLYKELLA
+319 CISSLYKELLA

-348 IEESRKNQERFNTF
+348 IEESKKNQERFNAF
-362 LENLNPLDLENFFNH
+362 LENLSFLDLENFFH
-377 SRNAFFKAA
+377 YGHNAFFKAA
-386 KSFFDEK
+386 KSFFDEQ
-393 NYAPNL
+393 NHAPNL

-414 TNNEKELEKGMLLLN
+414 TNNEKELENHMLLLN

-466 NQKDTIKDAQL
+466 SQKDTIKDAQL

-492 KPSCIEFYQRKFDLF
+492 KPGRIEFYQRKFDLF

-517 YHAIYDSEFIAKL
+517 YHAVYDSEFIAKL
-530 KKELQ
+530 KEELQ
-535 ELGLGFIEKEKEKT
+535 ISGLGFVDEKQ

-565 NTKDKKKNLF
+565 NKREKNNNLF
-575 NMDYS
+575 NKDYT
-580 DPVEVKLKSLHVP
+580 DPVEATLKSLHVP
-593 LFAFGVR
+593 LFGFNVR
-600 EKKVDFK
+600 EKQVDFK

-617 MTHALNKIPLNYFL
+617 IPYILDKIPINYFL

-640 FKTLKKAFKKH
+640 FKTLKKAFTKH
-651 AFNNKVGFIEQYIS
+651 AFNNKVGFIKQYIS

-680 KTLLKLAVYVIEN
+680 EILLKLAVYIIGN
-693 LKDTLLKEQNEPSVS
+693 LKDTLLKEQDKYDVS

-722 STSEWEKDVPPY
+722 SASEWEKNIPPY
-734 EWLLFKDMRKLDSDL
+734 EWLLFKDMRKLDSGL

-760 KELLNK
+760 KEVLDK

-779 TELKVFCN
+779 AELKVFCN

-807 HEDGFL
+807 HEYEFL

-822 GEHLEPSNAW
+822 GEHLEHSNAW
-832 KKEFLGM
+832 KKEFLEM

-857 PFFTLHNREVND
+857 PFFTLHNSVVNGD
-869 EFQTAFHQTFKDKE
+869 FQTAFHQTFKDKE

>member
-1 MLKLKLYL
+1 MQDLFT
-9 ILIQSFAY
+9 Q
-17 TLKINPKTL
+17 N
-26 RYNSL
+26 
-31 NFSLKGFHARFIRI
+31 
-45 CYPPPPQSAIKH
+45 YPPPPQSTIKD
-57 RTPNNEE
+57 RTPNNAPNNGE

-69 HITSNLKKELR
+69 HITSNLKNELR
-80 DYQKQAIYSYL
+80 NYQKQAINNYL
-91 EKRQFNPTQKH
+91 EKRQSNPHQKH

-128 YQNFIFFVNSASIL
+128 YQNFIFFVNSTSIL

-147 NFIDSASSKYLFS
+147 NFTDSVSSKYLFS
-160 ENININDENTEI
+160 ENININNENTEI

-181 HNNAINIYFST
+181 QASAINIYFST

-198 LFTRAKENAITL
+198 LFTKAKENAISI

-229 TETKKKLND
+229 TETKKKLSDAESN
-238 SEASEKRNWE
+238 EKHNWE

-263 LEFSATIPNEKSVKE
+263 LEFSATIPNEKSVKD
-278 KYENLKAFT
+278 KYKNLKVIT

-348 IEESRKNQERFNTF
+348 IEDSKENQERFNAF
-362 LENLNPLDLENFFNH
+362 LENLSPLDLEIFFNH
-377 SRNAFFKAA
+377 SRNAFFKDA
-386 KSFFDEK
+386 KNFFDK
-393 NYAPNL
+393 QHYTPNL
-399 VALLQNKFKESVQIN
+399 AALLQTKFKKSVQIN

-429 SLEDRDNPKRV
+429 SLEDRQNPKRV

-466 NQKDTIKDAQL
+466 SQKDTTKDAQL

-487 SYNDF
+487 SYNDL
-492 KPSCIEFYQRKFDLF
+492 KPSHIEFYQRKFDLF

-535 ELGLGFIEKEKEKT
+535 DSGLEFVNEKQ

-556 KRFKCYYAS
+556 KNLKCYYAS
-565 NTKDKKKNLF
+565 NTKDKNKNLF
-575 NMDYS
+575 NKDYT
-580 DPVEVKLKSLHVP
+580 DHVKVKLQSLHVP

-607 EENKGDRTYY
+607 EENKGDTTYY
-617 MTHALNKIPLNYFL
+617 IPHTLNKIPLNYFL

-651 AFNNKVGFIEQYIS
+651 AFNNKVEFIERYIS
-665 PLKTNFHKNQKFDDN
+665 QLKTNFHKNQKFDDN
-680 KTLLKLAVYVIEN
+680 KILLKLAVHIIEN
-693 LKDTLLKEQNEPSVS
+693 LKDTLLKEQDKYDVS
-708 ALELKEFETHNKSL
+708 ALELKEFETHNRSL
-722 STSEWEKDVPPY
+722 SASELEKDIPSY

-749 EREFLGFINDH
+749 EREFLDFINDH
-760 KELLNK
+760 KEVLDK

-787 IEGPFY
+787 IENSPYY

-807 HEDGFL
+807 HSDEFL

-822 GEHLEPSNAW
+822 GEHLEHSNAW
-832 KKEFLGM
+832 KEEFLEM
-839 LENAT
+839 LGNAA
-844 LKSHNKKLHLKGL
+844 LKSHNKKLNLKGL
-857 PFFTLHNREVND
+857 PFFTLHNKKEVND
-869 EFQTAFHQTFKDKE
+869 EFATAFNQIFKDQK

>member
-1 MLKLKLYL
+1 
-9 ILIQSFAY
+9 
-17 TLKINPKTL
+17 
-26 RYNSL
+26 
-31 NFSLKGFHARFIRI
+31 
-45 CYPPPPQSAIKH
+45 
-57 RTPNNEE
+57 
-64 IELPT
+64 
-69 HITSNLKKELR
+69 
-80 DYQKQAIYSYL
+80 
-91 EKRQFNPTQKH
+91 
-102 FMFEMAT
+102 MFEMAT

-147 NFIDSASSKYLFS
+147 NFTDSASSKYLFS

-181 HNNAINIYFST
+181 HDNAINIYFST

-263 LEFSATIPNEKSVKE
+263 LEFSATIPKEKSVEE
-278 KYENLKAFT
+278 KYKNLKAFT

-348 IEESRKNQERFNTF
+348 IEESKKNQERFNAF
-362 LENLNPLDLENFFNH
+362 LENLSPLDLENFFH
-377 SRNAFFKAA
+377 YSRNAFFKAA
-386 KSFFDEK
+386 KNFFDEQK
-393 NYAPNL
+393 HTPNL

-414 TNNEKELEKGMLLLN
+414 TNNEKELEKSMLLLN

-492 KPSCIEFYQRKFDLF
+492 KPGRIEFYQRKFDLF

-530 KKELQ
+530 NKGLQ
-535 ELGLGFIEKEKEKT
+535 DLGLGFVNEKQ

-580 DPVEVKLKSLHVP
+580 DPVKATLKSLHVP

-617 MTHALNKIPLNYFL
+617 IPYILDKIPINYFL

-680 KTLLKLAVYVIEN
+680 KTLLKLAVYIIEN
-693 LKDTLLKEQNEPSVS
+693 LKDTLLKEQDKPSVS

-722 STSEWEKDVPPY
+722 SASEWEKDIPFY

-760 KELLNK
+760 KEVLDK

-787 IEGPFY
+787 IENSPFY

-807 HEDGFL
+807 HEDEFL
-813 GFTCYMEAK
+813 GFTCYMEVK
-822 GEHLEPSNAW
+822 GEHLKPSNAW
-832 KKEFLGM
+832 KEEFLEM
-839 LENAT
+839 LENAM

-857 PFFTLHNREVND
+857 PFFTLHNSVVNGD
-869 EFQTAFHQTFKDKE
+869 FQTVFHQTFKDSK

>member
-1 MLKLKLYL
+1 MQDSS
-9 ILIQSFAY
+9 IQSY
-17 TLKINPKTL
+17 
-26 RYNSL
+26 
-31 NFSLKGFHARFIRI
+31 
-45 CYPPPPQSAIKH
+45 PPPQSAIKDC
-57 RTPNNEE
+57 TPNNAPSNGE

-69 HITSNLKKELR
+69 HITSNLRKELR
-80 DYQKQAIYSYL
+80 DYQKKAIDNYL

-114 LVMAGLILECYKQG
+114 LVMAALILECYKQG
-128 YQNFIFFVNSASIL
+128 YQNFIFFVNSTSIL

-147 NFIDSASSKYLFS
+147 NFTDSASSKYLFS

-198 LFTRAKENAITL
+198 LFTKAKENAITL

-229 TETKKKLND
+229 TETKKKLSD
-238 SEASEKRNWE
+238 AESSEKRNWE

-263 LEFSATIPNEKSVKE
+263 LEFSATIPKEKSVEE
-278 KYENLKAFT
+278 KYKNLKVAT

-348 IEESRKNQERFNTF
+348 IEESKKNQERFNTF
-362 LENLNPLDLENFFNH
+362 LENLSPLDLENFFH
-377 SRNAFFKAA
+377 YSRNAFFKAA
-386 KSFFDEK
+386 KSFFDEQ
-393 NYAPNL
+393 NYTPNL
-399 VALLQNKFKESVQIN
+399 VAFLQTKFKKSTQIN
-414 TNNEKELEKGMLLLN
+414 TNNEKELEKSMPLLN

-466 NQKDTIKDAQL
+466 SQKDTTKDAQL

-492 KPSCIEFYQRKFDLF
+492 KPSRIEFYQRKFDLS
-507 NPLSALERLD
+507 NPLSTLERLD
-517 YHAIYDSEFIAKL
+517 YHAVYDSEFIAKL
-530 KKELQ
+530 NKGLQ
-535 ELGLGFIEKEKEKT
+535 DLGLGFIEREKT

-565 NTKDKKKNLF
+565 NKRDKNKNLF
-575 NMDYS
+575 NKDYT
-580 DPVEVKLKSLHVP
+580 DPVEATLQSLHVP
-593 LFAFGVR
+593 LFAFNVR

-617 MTHALNKIPLNYFL
+617 IPHTLDEIPLNYFL

-651 AFNNKVGFIEQYIS
+651 AFNNKVEFIERYVS
-665 PLKTNFHKNQKFDDN
+665 SLKTNFHKSQKFDN
-680 KTLLKLAVYVIEN
+680 NEILLKLAVYIIEN
-693 LKDTLLKEQNEPSVS
+693 LKDTLLKEQDKYEVS

-722 STSEWEKDVPPY
+722 SASELEKDIPFY

-760 KELLNK
+760 KELLDK

-779 TELKVFCN
+779 AELKVFCN

-807 HEDGFL
+807 HEDEFL

-822 GEHLEPSNAW
+822 GEHLEHSNAW
-832 KKEFLGM
+832 KEEFLEM
-839 LENAT
+839 LENAA
-844 LKSHNKKLHLKGL
+844 LKIHNKKLHLKGL
-857 PFFTLHNREVND
+857 PFFTLHNSVVNGD
-869 EFQTAFHQTFKDKE
+869 FQTAFHQTFKDKE

>member
-1 MLKLKLYL
+1 MKD
-9 ILIQSFAY
+9 
-17 TLKINPKTL
+17 
-26 RYNSL
+26 
-31 NFSLKGFHARFIRI
+31 
-45 CYPPPPQSAIKH
+45 
-57 RTPNNEE
+57 RTPNNAPSNKE

-80 DYQKQAIYSYL
+80 DYQKQAIYNYL
-91 EKRQFNPTQKH
+91 EKRQSNPTQKH

-114 LVMAGLILECYKQG
+114 LVMAGLILECCKQG
-128 YQNFIFFVNSASIL
+128 YQNFIFFVNSTSIL

-147 NFIDSASSKYLFS
+147 NFTDSASSKYLFS

-181 HNNAINIYFST
+181 HNGAINIYFST

-198 LFTRAKENAITL
+198 LFTKAKENAISI

-278 KYENLKAFT
+278 KYENLKVIT

-330 QHHNIENFK
+330 QHHNIKNFK

-348 IEESRKNQERFNTF
+348 IEDSKDNQERFNAF
-362 LENLNPLDLENFFNH
+362 LENLSPLDLENFFH
-377 SRNAFFKAA
+377 YSRNAFFKDA
-386 KSFFDEK
+386 KNFFDK
-393 NYAPNL
+393 QHYTPNL
-399 VALLQNKFKESVQIN
+399 TAFLQTKFKKSVQIN

-429 SLEDRDNPKRV
+429 SLEDRQNPKRV

-466 NQKDTIKDAQL
+466 SQKDTTKDAQL

-487 SYNDF
+487 SYNDL
-492 KPSCIEFYQRKFDLF
+492 KPSQIEFYQRKFDLF

-517 YHAIYDSEFIAKL
+517 YHAVYDSEFIAQLNKG
-530 KKELQ
+530 LQ
-535 ELGLGFIEKEKEKT
+535 DLGLGFVNEKQ

-580 DPVEVKLKSLHVP
+580 DPVEATLQSLHVP
-593 LFAFGVR
+593 LFAFDVR
-600 EKKVDFK
+600 EKQVDFK
-607 EENKGDRTYY
+607 EENKSDRTYY
-617 MTHALNKIPLNYFL
+617 MPYTLDKIPLNYFL

-651 AFNNKVGFIEQYIS
+651 AFNNKVEFIERYVS
-665 PLKTNFHKNQKFDDN
+665 SLKTNFHKSQKFDN
-680 KTLLKLAVYVIEN
+680 NEILLKLAVYIIEN
-693 LKDTLLKEQNEPSVS
+693 LKDTLLKEQDKYEVS

-722 STSEWEKDVPPY
+722 SASEWEKDIPFY

-749 EREFLGFINDH
+749 EREFLDFINKN
-760 KELLNK
+760 KEVLDK
-766 KFKEWCVLRNDHF
+766 KFKEWNF
-779 TELKVFCN
+779 
-787 IEGPFY
+787 
-793 AQGFEPDFI
+793 
-802 LFAQT
+802 
-807 HEDGFL
+807 
-813 GFTCYMEAK
+813 
-822 GEHLEPSNAW
+822 
-832 KKEFLGM
+832 
-839 LENAT
+839 
-844 LKSHNKKLHLKGL
+844 
-857 PFFTLHNREVND
+857 
-869 EFQTAFHQTFKDKE
+869 
-883 C
+883 

>member
-1 MLKLKLYL
+1 MKD
-9 ILIQSFAY
+9 
-17 TLKINPKTL
+17 
-26 RYNSL
+26 
-31 NFSLKGFHARFIRI
+31 
-45 CYPPPPQSAIKH
+45 
-57 RTPNNEE
+57 RTPNNAPSNGE

-80 DYQKQAIYSYL
+80 DYQKKAIYNYL
-91 EKRQFNPTQKH
+91 EKRQSNPTQKH

-128 YQNFIFFVNSASIL
+128 YQNFIFFVNSTSIL

-147 NFIDSASSKYLFS
+147 NFTDSASSKYLFS
-160 ENININDENTEI
+160 ENININDENIEI

-229 TETKKKLND
+229 TETKKKLSD
-238 SEASEKRNWE
+238 AESSEKRNWE

-263 LEFSATIPNEKSVKE
+263 LEFSATIPKEKSVEE
-278 KYENLKAFT
+278 KYKNLKVAT

-348 IEESRKNQERFNTF
+348 IEDSKENQERFNAF
-362 LENLNPLDLENFFNH
+362 LENLSPLDLENFFNY
-377 SRNAFFKAA
+377 SRNAFFKVA
-386 KSFFDEK
+386 KNFFDK
-393 NYAPNL
+393 QKYTPNL
-399 VALLQNKFKESVQIN
+399 VAFLQTKFKKSTQIN

-466 NQKDTIKDAQL
+466 SQKDTIKDAQL

-492 KPSCIEFYQRKFDLF
+492 KPSRIELYQRKFDF
-507 NPLSALERLD
+507 SNPLSALERLD
-517 YHAIYDSEFIAKL
+517 YHAIYNSEFIAKL
-530 KKELQ
+530 KEELR
-535 ELGLGFIEKEKEKT
+535 ELGLGLIEKEKT

-556 KRFKCYYAS
+556 KHFKCYYAS

-580 DPVEVKLKSLHVP
+580 GPVEATLKSLHVP

-607 EENKGDRTYY
+607 EENKGDTTYY
-617 MTHALNKIPLNYFL
+617 TTHALNEIPLNYFL

-665 PLKTNFHKNQKFDDN
+665 QLKTNFHKDQKFDDN
-680 KTLLKLAVYVIEN
+680 KILLKLAVYIIEN
-693 LKDTLLKEQNEPSVS
+693 LKDTLLKEQDKYEVS

-722 STSEWEKDVPPY
+722 IASEWEKDIPFY

-749 EREFLGFINDH
+749 ERKFLNFINDH
-760 KELLNK
+760 KEVLDK

-779 TELKVFCN
+779 AELKVFCN
-787 IEGPFY
+787 IEGPYY

-807 HEDGFL
+807 HEDEFL

-832 KKEFLGM
+832 KEEFLET

-857 PFFTLHNREVND
+857 PFFTLHNSVVNGD
-869 EFQTAFHQTFKDKE
+869 FQTAFEQIFKDKE

>member
-1 MLKLKLYL
+1 
-9 ILIQSFAY
+9 
-17 TLKINPKTL
+17 
-26 RYNSL
+26 
-31 NFSLKGFHARFIRI
+31 
-45 CYPPPPQSAIKH
+45 
-57 RTPNNEE
+57 
-64 IELPT
+64 
-69 HITSNLKKELR
+69 
-80 DYQKQAIYSYL
+80 
-91 EKRQFNPTQKH
+91 
-102 FMFEMAT
+102 MFEMAT

-128 YQNFIFFVNSASIL
+128 YQNFIFFVNSTSIL

-147 NFIDSASSKYLFS
+147 NFTDSVSSKYLFS
-160 ENININDENTEI
+160 ENITINDENTEI

-181 HNNAINIYFST
+181 QASAINIYFST

-198 LFTRAKENAITL
+198 LFTKAKENAISI

-229 TETKKKLND
+229 TETKKKLSD
-238 SEASEKRNWE
+238 AESSEKHNWE

-263 LEFSATIPNEKSVKE
+263 LEFSTTIPNEKSVKD
-278 KYENLKAFT
+278 KYENLKVIA

-308 NKELETRFLGA
+308 NKESETRFLGA

-348 IEESRKNQERFNTF
+348 IEDSKENQERFNAF
-362 LENLNPLDLENFFNH
+362 LENLSPLDLENFFNH
-377 SRNAFFKAA
+377 SRNDFFKDA
-386 KSFFDEK
+386 KNFFDK
-393 NYAPNL
+393 QHYTPNL
-399 VALLQNKFKESVQIN
+399 ATLLQTKFKKSVQIN
-414 TNNEKELEKGMLLLN
+414 TNNEKELEKSMLLLN
-429 SLEDRDNPKRV
+429 SLEDRQNPKRV

-466 NQKDTIKDAQL
+466 SQKDTTKDAQL

-487 SYNDF
+487 SYNDL
-492 KPSCIEFYQRKFDLF
+492 KPSSIEFYQRKFDLF

-530 KKELQ
+530 NNELQ
-535 ELGLGFIEKEKEKT
+535 DLGLGFVNEKQ

-556 KRFKCYYAS
+556 KHFKCYYAS
-565 NTKDKKKNLF
+565 NTKNKKKNLF
-575 NMDYS
+575 NKDYT
-580 DPVEVKLKSLHVP
+580 DHVKVKLQSLHVP

-607 EENKGDRTYY
+607 EENKGDKTYFKTY
-617 MTHALNKIPLNYFL
+617 TLDKIPINYFL

-651 AFNNKVGFIEQYIS
+651 AFNNKVGFIERYIS

-680 KTLLKLAVYVIEN
+680 KNLLKLAVYIIEN
-693 LKDTLLKEQNEPSVS
+693 LKDTLLKEQDKYDVS
-708 ALELKEFETHNKSL
+708 ALELKEFETHNRSL
-722 STSEWEKDVPPY
+722 IASEFEKDIPLY

-749 EREFLGFINDH
+749 ERDFLDFINDH
-760 KELLNK
+760 KEVLDK

-787 IEGPFY
+787 IENSPYY

-807 HEDGFL
+807 HSDEFL

-822 GEHLEPSNAW
+822 GEHLGHSNAW
-832 KKEFLGM
+832 KEEFLEM
-839 LENAT
+839 LENAA
-844 LKSHNKKLHLKGL
+844 LKSHNKKLDLKGL
-857 PFFTLHNREVND
+857 PFFMLKNRVANS
-869 EFQTAFHQTFKDKE
+869 EFTTAFNQIFKDQE

>member
-1 MLKLKLYL
+1 MKNH
-9 ILIQSFAY
+9 A
-17 TLKINPKTL
+17 
-26 RYNSL
+26 L
-31 NFSLKGFHARFIRI
+31 NNA
-45 CYPPPPQSAIKH
+45 
-57 RTPNNEE
+57 PNNKE

-80 DYQKQAIYSYL
+80 DYQKKAIYNYL
-91 EKRQFNPTQKH
+91 EKRQFNPFQKH

-128 YQNFIFFVNSASIL
+128 YQNFIFFVNSTSIL

-147 NFIDSASSKYLFS
+147 NFTDSASSKYLFS

-198 LFTRAKENAITL
+198 LFTKAKENAITL

-263 LEFSATIPNEKSVKE
+263 LEFSATIPKEKSVEE
-278 KYENLKAFT
+278 KYKNLKVIT

-348 IEESRKNQERFNTF
+348 IEDSKENQERFNAF
-362 LENLNPLDLENFFNH
+362 LENLSFLDLENFFH
-377 SRNAFFKAA
+377 YSRNAFFKNA
-386 KSFFDEK
+386 KSFLDEQ
-393 NYAPNL
+393 NHTPNL

-414 TNNEKELEKGMLLLN
+414 TNNEKELEKSMLLLN

-466 NQKDTIKDAQL
+466 SQKDTTKDAQL

-492 KPSCIEFYQRKFDLF
+492 KPSRIEFYQRKFDF
-507 NPLSALERLD
+507 SNPLSALERLD

-530 KKELQ
+530 KEELR
-535 ELGLGFIEKEKEKT
+535 ELGLGLIEKEKT

-580 DPVEVKLKSLHVP
+580 GPVEAKLQSLHVP
-593 LFAFGVR
+593 LFGFIVR
-600 EKKVDFK
+600 EKQVDFK

-617 MTHALNKIPLNYFL
+617 IPHTLDKIPLNYFL

-651 AFNNKVGFIEQYIS
+651 AFNNKVEFIEQYIS

-680 KTLLKLAVYVIEN
+680 KNLLKLAVYIIGN
-693 LKDTLLKEQNEPSVS
+693 LKDTLLKEQDKYEVS

-722 STSEWEKDVPPY
+722 SASELEKDIPFY

-749 EREFLGFINDH
+749 ERDFLDFINKN

-779 TELKVFCN
+779 AELKVFCN
-787 IEGPFY
+787 IENSPFY

-802 LFAQT
+802 LFAQM
-807 HEDGFL
+807 HSDEFL
-813 GFTCYMEAK
+813 GFTCYMEVK

-832 KKEFLGM
+832 KKEFLEM

-857 PFFTLHNREVND
+857 PFFTLHNNKEANG
-869 EFQTAFHQTFKDKE
+869 EFATAFHQTFKDHK

>member
-1 MLKLKLYL
+1 MHPFKV
-9 ILIQSFAY
+9 
-17 TLKINPKTL
+17 T
-26 RYNSL
+26 
-31 NFSLKGFHARFIRI
+31 
-45 CYPPPPQSAIKH
+45 PPPQSAIKD
-57 RTPNNEE
+57 RTPNNAPNDKE

-80 DYQKQAIYSYL
+80 DYQKKAIYNYL
-91 EKRQFNPTQKH
+91 EKRQSNPTQKH

-128 YQNFIFFVNSASIL
+128 YQNFIFFVNSTSIL
-142 EKTKL
+142 EKTRL
-147 NFIDSASSKYLFS
+147 NFTDSASSKYLFS

-198 LFTRAKENAITL
+198 LFTKAKENAITL

-248 SVVKLALEQNKDNLL
+248 SVVKLAIEQNKDNLL
-263 LEFSATIPNEKSVKE
+263 LEFSATIPNEKSVKD
-278 KYENLKAFT
+278 KYENLKVVT

-308 NKELETRFLGA
+308 NKELKTRFLGA

-348 IEESRKNQERFNTF
+348 IEDSKENQERFNAF
-362 LENLNPLDLENFFNH
+362 LENLSPLDLENFFH
-377 SRNAFFKAA
+377 YSRNAFFKDA
-386 KSFFDEK
+386 KNFFEK
-393 NYAPNL
+393 QKYTPNL
-399 VALLQNKFKESVQIN
+399 VAFLQTKFKKSTQIN

-466 NQKDTIKDAQL
+466 SQKDTTKDAQL

-492 KPSCIEFYQRKFDLF
+492 KPSRIEFYQRKFDLN

-517 YHAIYDSEFIAKL
+517 YHAVYDSEFIAKL

-535 ELGLGFIEKEKEKT
+535 DLGLGLIEKEKT

-556 KRFKCYYAS
+556 KRFKCYYVS
-565 NTKDKKKNLF
+565 NTKDKNKNLF
-575 NMDYS
+575 NKDYTG
-580 DPVEVKLKSLHVP
+580 PVKVKLQSLHVP
-593 LFAFGVR
+593 LFAFNVR
-600 EKKVDFK
+600 ENKVDFK
-607 EENKGDRTYY
+607 EDNQGDKTYFKPH
-617 MTHALNKIPLNYFL
+617 TLNKIPINYFL

-651 AFNNKVGFIEQYIS
+651 AFNNKVEFIERYVS
-665 PLKTNFHKNQKFDDN
+665 SLKTNFHKNQKFDN
-680 KTLLKLAVYVIEN
+680 NEILLKLAVYIIEN
-693 LKDTLLKEQNEPSVS
+693 LKDTLLKEQDKYEVS
-708 ALELKEFETHNKSL
+708 ALELKEFETYNKSL
-722 STSEWEKDVPPY
+722 SASEWEKDIPFY
-734 EWLLFKDMRKLDSDL
+734 EWLLFKDMRKLDSKL
-749 EREFLGFINDH
+749 EREFLGFINDN
-760 KELLNK
+760 KEVLDK

-779 TELKVFCN
+779 AELKVFCN
-787 IEGPFY
+787 IENSPYY

-807 HEDGFL
+807 HSDEFL

-822 GEHLEPSNAW
+822 GEHLEHSNAW
-832 KKEFLGM
+832 KKEFLEM

-857 PFFTLHNREVND
+857 PFFTLHNNKAVND
-869 EFQTAFHQTFKDKE
+869 EFTTAFNQIFKDHK

>member
-1 MLKLKLYL
+1 M
-9 ILIQSFAY
+9 ILIQLFANISK
-17 TLKINPKTL
+17 TNLKTL

-31 NFSLKGFHARFIRI
+31 NFSLKGFHARFIRT
-45 CYPPPPQSAIKH
+45 CYPPPPQSAIKD
-57 RTPNNEE
+57 RTPNSTPNNKE

-80 DYQKQAIYSYL
+80 DYQKQAIDNYL
-91 EKRQFNPTQKH
+91 EKRQSNPTQKH

-128 YQNFIFFVNSASIL
+128 YQNFIFFVNSTSIL

-147 NFIDSASSKYLFS
+147 NFTDSVSSKYLFS
-160 ENININDENTEI
+160 ENININDENIEI

-263 LEFSATIPNEKSVKE
+263 LEFSATIPNEKSVEE
-278 KYENLKAFT
+278 KYKNLKVAT

-348 IEESRKNQERFNTF
+348 IEDSKENQERFNTF
-362 LENLNPLDLENFFNH
+362 LENLSPLDLENFFH
-377 SRNAFFKAA
+377 YSRNAFFKNA
-386 KSFFDEK
+386 KNFFDER
-393 NYAPNL
+393 NYTPNL
-399 VALLQNKFKESVQIN
+399 AALLQTKFKKSTQIN
-414 TNNEKELEKGMLLLN
+414 TNNEKELEKSMLLLN

-466 NQKDTIKDAQL
+466 SQKDTIKDAQL

-492 KPSCIEFYQRKFDLF
+492 KPNRIEFYQRKFDLF

-530 KKELQ
+530 NNELQ
-535 ELGLGFIEKEKEKT
+535 DLGLGFVDEKQ

-565 NTKDKKKNLF
+565 NTKDKNKNLF
-575 NMDYS
+575 NKDYT
-580 DPVEVKLKSLHVP
+580 DPVEATLKSLHVP
-593 LFAFGVR
+593 LFAFDVR

-607 EENKGDRTYY
+607 EENKSDTTYY
-617 MTHALNKIPLNYFL
+617 IPHTLDKIPINYFL

-651 AFNNKVGFIEQYIS
+651 AFNNKVGFIERYVS
-665 PLKTNFHKNQKFDDN
+665 SLKTNFHKNQKFDDN
-680 KTLLKLAVYVIEN
+680 EILLKLAVYIIGN
-693 LKDTLLKEQNEPSVS
+693 LKDTLLKEQDKYEVS

-722 STSEWEKDVPPY
+722 SASEWEKNIPPY
-734 EWLLFKDMRKLDSDL
+734 EWLLFKDMRKLDSKL
-749 EREFLGFINDH
+749 EREFLDFINKN
-760 KELLNK
+760 KEVLDK

-779 TELKVFCN
+779 AELKIFCD

-807 HEDGFL
+807 HSDEFL

-832 KKEFLGM
+832 KEEFLET
-839 LENAT
+839 LENAA
-844 LKSHNKKLHLKGL
+844 LKSHDKKLHLKGL
-857 PFFTLHNREVND
+857 PFFTLHNSVVNGD
-869 EFQTAFHQTFKDKE
+869 FQTAFHQTFKDKE

>member
-1 MLKLKLYL
+1 MQDLFTQGY
-9 ILIQSFAY
+9 
-17 TLKINPKTL
+17 
-26 RYNSL
+26 
-31 NFSLKGFHARFIRI
+31 
-45 CYPPPPQSAIKH
+45 PPPQSAKKSH
-57 RTPNNEE
+57 AQNNAPNNGE

-69 HITSNLKKELR
+69 HITSNLKNELR
-80 DYQKQAIYSYL
+80 DYQKQAINNYL
-91 EKRQFNPTQKH
+91 EKRQSNPFQKH

-147 NFIDSASSKYLFS
+147 NFTDSVSSKYLFS
-160 ENININDENTEI
+160 ENININDENIEI
-172 KSINNLNES
+172 KSINNLSES
-181 HNNAINIYFST
+181 HSNAINIYFST

-278 KYENLKAFT
+278 KYENLKAIT

-308 NKELETRFLGA
+308 NKELETHFLGA

-348 IEESRKNQERFNTF
+348 IEDSKENQERFNAF
-362 LENLNPLDLENFFNH
+362 LDNLSPLDLENFFNY
-377 SRNAFFKAA
+377 SRNAFFKDA
-386 KSFFDEK
+386 KNFFDK
-393 NYAPNL
+393 QKYTPNL
-399 VALLQNKFKESVQIN
+399 AAFLQTKFKKSTQIN

-440 IFSVDKLNEGWD
+440 VFSVDKLNEGWD

-466 NQKDTIKDAQL
+466 SRKDTTKDAQL

-492 KPSCIEFYQRKFDLF
+492 KPSRIEFYQRKFDLF

-517 YHAIYDSEFIAKL
+517 YHAVYDSEFIAKL

-535 ELGLGFIEKEKEKT
+535 DLGLGLIEKEKT

-565 NTKDKKKNLF
+565 NTKYKNKNLF
-575 NMDYS
+575 NKDYS
-580 DPVEVKLKSLHVP
+580 DPVEATLQSLHVP
-593 LFAFGVR
+593 LFGFIVR

-607 EENKGDRTYY
+607 EDNQGDTTYY
-617 MTHALNKIPLNYFL
+617 IPHTLDKIPINYFL

-651 AFNNKVGFIEQYIS
+651 AFNNKVEFIERYVS
-665 PLKTNFHKNQKFDDN
+665 SLKTNFHKNQKFDDN
-680 KTLLKLAVYVIEN
+680 KILLKLAVYIIEN
-693 LKDTLLKEQNEPSVS
+693 LKDTLLKEQDKYNVS
-708 ALELKEFETHNKSL
+708 ALELKEFETHNRSL
-722 STSEWEKDVPPY
+722 SASEFEKDIPPY
-734 EWLLFKDMRKLDSDL
+734 EWLLFKDMRKLDSGL
-749 EREFLGFINDH
+749 EREFLGFINEN
-760 KELLNK
+760 KEVLDK

-787 IEGPFY
+787 IENSPYY

-807 HEDGFL
+807 HSDEFL

-822 GEHLEPSNAW
+822 GEHLEHSNAW
-832 KKEFLGM
+832 KEEFLKM
-839 LENAT
+839 LENAA
-844 LKSHNKKLHLKGL
+844 LESHNKKLDLKGL
-857 PFFTLHNREVND
+857 PFFTLHNLHNNK
-869 EFQTAFHQTFKDKE
+869 TLNAFVEAFNQTFKEKE

>member
-1 MLKLKLYL
+1 M
-9 ILIQSFAY
+9 
-17 TLKINPKTL
+17 
-26 RYNSL
+26 YN
-31 NFSLKGFHARFIRI
+31 
-45 CYPPPPQSAIKH
+45 
-57 RTPNNEE
+57 
-64 IELPT
+64 
-69 HITSNLKKELR
+69 
-80 DYQKQAIYSYL
+80 YL
-91 EKRQFNPTQKH
+91 EKRQSNPTQKH

-114 LVMAGLILECYKQG
+114 LVMAGLILECCKQG
-128 YQNFIFFVNSASIL
+128 YQNFIFFVNSTSIL

-147 NFIDSASSKYLFS
+147 NFTDSASSKYLFS

-181 HNNAINIYFST
+181 QASTINIYFST

-198 LFTRAKENAITL
+198 LFTKAKENAITL

-238 SEASEKRNWE
+238 SETSEKRNWE

-263 LEFSATIPNEKSVKE
+263 LEFSATIPNEKSVKD
-278 KYENLKAFT
+278 KYENLKVAT

-308 NKELETRFLGA
+308 NKALETRFLGA

-348 IEESRKNQERFNTF
+348 IEESKKNQERFNTF
-362 LENLNPLDLENFFNH
+362 LENLSPLDLENFFH
-377 SRNAFFKAA
+377 YSRNAFFKAA
-386 KSFFDEK
+386 KNFFDER
-393 NYAPNL
+393 NYTPNL
-399 VALLQNKFKESVQIN
+399 VAFLQTKFKKSTQIN

-466 NQKDTIKDAQL
+466 SQKDTTKDAQL

-492 KPSCIEFYQRKFDLF
+492 KPSRIEFYQRKFDLS

-530 KKELQ
+530 NNELQ
-535 ELGLGFIEKEKEKT
+535 DLGLGFVNEKQ

-565 NTKDKKKNLF
+565 NKREKNNNLF
-575 NMDYS
+575 NKDYS
-580 DPVEVKLKSLHVP
+580 DPVEATLKSLHVP
-593 LFAFGVR
+593 LFGFNVR

-607 EENKGDRTYY
+607 EENKGDTTCYIPH
-617 MTHALNKIPLNYFL
+617 TLDKIPINYFL

-640 FKTLKKAFKKH
+640 FKTLKKAFTKH
-651 AFNNKVGFIEQYIS
+651 AFNNKVGFIERYVS
-665 PLKTNFHKNQKFDDN
+665 SLKTNFHKNQKFDDN
-680 KTLLKLAVYVIEN
+680 KILLKLAIYIIGN
-693 LKDTLLKEQNEPSVS
+693 LKDTLLKEQDKYEVS

-722 STSEWEKDVPPY
+722 SASELEKDIPFY

-749 EREFLGFINDH
+749 EREFLGFINDN
-760 KELLNK
+760 KEILDK

-779 TELKVFCN
+779 AELKVFCN
-787 IEGPFY
+787 IENSLFY

-807 HEDGFL
+807 HEDEFL

-832 KKEFLGM
+832 KKEFLEM

-857 PFFTLHNREVND
+857 PFFTFTNNNRTLNA
-869 EFQTAFHQTFKDKE
+869 EFVEAFHQTFKD
-883 C
+883 

>member
-1 MLKLKLYL
+1 
-9 ILIQSFAY
+9 S
-17 TLKINPKTL
+17 
-26 RYNSL
+26 
-31 NFSLKGFHARFIRI
+31 H
-45 CYPPPPQSAIKH
+45 
-57 RTPNNEE
+57 
-64 IELPT
+64 
-69 HITSNLKKELR
+69 LKKELR
-80 DYQKQAIYSYL
+80 DYQKKAIHHYL
-91 EKRQFNPTQKH
+91 EKRQSNPTQKH

-128 YQNFIFFVNSASIL
+128 YQNFIFFVNSTSIL

-147 NFIDSASSKYLFS
+147 NFTDSVSSKYLFS
-160 ENININDENTEI
+160 ETIHINDENTEI

-181 HNNAINIYFST
+181 HKNAINIYFST

-198 LFTRAKENAITL
+198 LFTKAKENAITL

-229 TETKKKLND
+229 TETKKKL
-238 SEASEKRNWE
+238 SGAEFSEKRNWE

-263 LEFSATIPNEKSVKE
+263 LEFSATIPNEKSVKD
-278 KYENLKAFT
+278 KYENLKVIT

-348 IEESRKNQERFNTF
+348 IEDSKQNQERFNAF
-362 LENLNPLDLENFFNH
+362 LDNLSPSDLENFFND
-377 SRNAFFKAA
+377 SRNAFFKDA
-386 KSFFDEK
+386 KNFFDK
-393 NYAPNL
+393 QKYTPNL
-399 VALLQNKFKESVQIN
+399 AAFLQTKFKKSVQIN

-440 IFSVDKLNEGWD
+440 VFSVDKLNEGWD

-466 NQKDTIKDAQL
+466 SRKDTTKEAQL

-492 KPSCIEFYQRKFDLF
+492 KPSRIEFYQRKFDLF

-517 YHAIYDSEFIAKL
+517 YHAVYDSEFIAQL
-530 KKELQ
+530 KKDLKEI
-535 ELGLGFIEKEKEKT
+535 GLGFIDENKEKQ

-556 KRFKCYYAS
+556 KHFKCYYAS
-565 NTKDKKKNLF
+565 NTKDKNKNLF
-575 NMDYS
+575 NKDYTDS
-580 DPVEVKLKSLHVP
+580 VKVKLQSLHVP
-593 LFAFGVR
+593 LFGFIVH

-607 EENKGDRTYY
+607 EENKSDKTFYLP
-617 MTHALNKIPLNYFL
+617 HALDKIPLNYFL

-651 AFNNKVGFIEQYIS
+651 AFNNKVEFIREYIS
-665 PLKTNFHKNQKFDDN
+665 PLKTNFHKNQKFDDS
-680 KTLLKLAVYVIEN
+680 KILLKLAVYIIEN
-693 LKDTLLKEQNEPSVS
+693 LKNTLLKEQDKYSVS
-708 ALELKEFETHNKSL
+708 ELELKEFETHNKSL
-722 STSEWEKDVPPY
+722 SASELEKDIPSY
-734 EWLLFKDMRKLDSDL
+734 EWLLFKDMRKLDSGL
-749 EREFLGFINDH
+749 ERAFLNFINNH
-760 KELLNK
+760 KEVLDK

-787 IEGPFY
+787 IENSPY
-793 AQGFEPDFI
+793 YMHGFEPDFI
-802 LFAQT
+802 LFART
-807 HEDGFL
+807 HSDEFL

-832 KKEFLGM
+832 KKEFLEM
-839 LENAT
+839 LENAD
-844 LKSHNKKLHLKGL
+844 LKSRNKKLNLKGL
-857 PFFTLHNREVND
+857 PFFTLHNLHNNKVVND
-869 EFQTAFHQTFKDKE
+869 EFTTAFDQTFKDQE

>member
-1 MLKLKLYL
+1 MKNH
-9 ILIQSFAY
+9 A
-17 TLKINPKTL
+17 
-26 RYNSL
+26 L
-31 NFSLKGFHARFIRI
+31 NNA
-45 CYPPPPQSAIKH
+45 
-57 RTPNNEE
+57 PNNEE
-64 IELPT
+64 NNKEIDLPT

-80 DYQKQAIYSYL
+80 DYQNQAIHNYL

-128 YQNFIFFVNSASIL
+128 YQNFIFFVNSTSIL

-147 NFIDSASSKYLFS
+147 NFTDSVSSKYLFS
-160 ENININDENTEI
+160 ENININDENIEI

-198 LFTRAKENAITL
+198 LFIRAKENAITI

-229 TETKKKLND
+229 TETKKKLSDAESN
-238 SEASEKRNWE
+238 EKHNWE

-263 LEFSATIPNEKSVKE
+263 LEFSVTIPNEKSVKD
-278 KYENLKAFT
+278 KYENLKVIT

-348 IEESRKNQERFNTF
+348 IEDSKENQERFNAF
-362 LENLNPLDLENFFNH
+362 LENLSPLDLENFFNH
-377 SRNAFFKAA
+377 SHNAFFKDA
-386 KSFFDEK
+386 KNFFDK
-393 NYAPNL
+393 QHYTPNL
-399 VALLQNKFKESVQIN
+399 AALLQTKFKKSVQIN
-414 TNNEKELEKGMLLLN
+414 TNNEKELEKSMLLLN
-429 SLEDRDNPKRV
+429 SLEDRQNPKRV

-466 NQKDTIKDAQL
+466 SQKDTTKDAQL

-492 KPSCIEFYQRKFDLF
+492 KPSSIEFYQRKFDLS

-517 YHAIYDSEFIAKL
+517 YHAVYDSEFIAQL
-530 KKELQ
+530 NNELQ
-535 ELGLGFIEKEKEKT
+535 VLGLGFVNEKQ
-549 TIPLTPT
+549 TIPLIPT
-556 KRFKCYYAS
+556 KNLKCYYAS
-565 NTKDKKKNLF
+565 NTKNKNKNLF
-575 NMDYS
+575 NKDYTDS
-580 DPVEVKLKSLHVP
+580 VKVKLQSLHVP

-607 EENKGDRTYY
+607 EENKGNRTYY
-617 MTHALNKIPLNYFL
+617 IPHTLDKIPINYFL

-651 AFNNKVGFIEQYIS
+651 AFNNKVGFIECYIS

-680 KTLLKLAVYVIEN
+680 KNLLKLAVYIIEN
-693 LKDTLLKEQNEPSVS
+693 LKDTLLKEQDKYDVS
-708 ALELKEFETHNKSL
+708 ALELKEFETHNRSL
-722 STSEWEKDVPPY
+722 SASELEKDIPLY

-749 EREFLGFINDH
+749 ERDFLDFINDH
-760 KELLNK
+760 KEVLDK
-766 KFKEWCVLRNDHF
+766 KFKEWCVLRNDRF

-787 IEGPFY
+787 IENSPYY

-807 HEDGFL
+807 HSDEFL

-822 GEHLEPSNAW
+822 GEHLKHSNAW
-832 KKEFLGM
+832 KEEFLEM
-839 LENAT
+839 LENAA
-844 LKSHNKKLHLKGL
+844 LKSHNKKLDLKGL
-857 PFFTLHNREVND
+857 PFFTLKNRVANS
-869 EFQTAFHQTFKDKE
+869 EFTTAFNQIFKDQE

>member
-1 MLKLKLYL
+1 
-9 ILIQSFAY
+9 
-17 TLKINPKTL
+17 
-26 RYNSL
+26 
-31 NFSLKGFHARFIRI
+31 
-45 CYPPPPQSAIKH
+45 
-57 RTPNNEE
+57 
-64 IELPT
+64 
-69 HITSNLKKELR
+69 
-80 DYQKQAIYSYL
+80 
-91 EKRQFNPTQKH
+91 
-102 FMFEMAT
+102 MFEMAT

-114 LVMAGLILECYKQG
+114 LVMAGLILECCKQG

-147 NFIDSASSKYLFS
+147 NFTDSASSKYLFS

-181 HNNAINIYFST
+181 HNGAINIYFST

-198 LFTRAKENAITL
+198 LFTKAKENAITL

-248 SVVKLALEQNKDNLL
+248 SVVKLALKQNKDNLL

-278 KYENLKAFT
+278 KYENLKVAT

-308 NKELETRFLGA
+308 NKALETRFLGA

-348 IEESRKNQERFNTF
+348 IEDSKENQERFNAF
-362 LENLNPLDLENFFNH
+362 LENLSPLDLENFFNYSH
-377 SRNAFFKAA
+377 NAFFKGA
-386 KSFFDEK
+386 KNFFDER
-393 NYAPNL
+393 NYTPNL
-399 VALLQNKFKESVQIN
+399 VAFLQTKFKKSTQIN
-414 TNNEKELEKGMLLLN
+414 TNNEKELEKSMLLLN
-429 SLEDRDNPKRV
+429 SLEERDNPKRV

-492 KPSCIEFYQRKFDLF
+492 KPSRTEFYQRKFDF
-507 NPLSALERLD
+507 SNPLSVLERLD

-530 KKELQ
+530 NNELQ
-535 ELGLGFIEKEKEKT
+535 DLGLGFVNEKQ

-565 NTKDKKKNLF
+565 NTKDKNKNLF
-575 NMDYS
+575 NKDYTDS
-580 DPVEVKLKSLHVP
+580 VKVKLQSLHVP
-593 LFAFGVR
+593 LFAFNVR

-607 EENKGDRTYY
+607 EENKGDTAYY
-617 MTHALNKIPLNYFL
+617 IPHTLDKIPINYFL

-651 AFNNKVGFIEQYIS
+651 PFNNKVEFIERYVS
-665 PLKTNFHKNQKFDDN
+665 SLKTNFHKSQKFDN
-680 KTLLKLAVYVIEN
+680 NEILLKLAVYIIGN
-693 LKDTLLKEQNEPSVS
+693 LKDTLLKEQDKYEVS

-722 STSEWEKDVPPY
+722 SASELEKNIPPY
-734 EWLLFKDMRKLDSDL
+734 EWLLFKDMRKLDSKL
-749 EREFLGFINDH
+749 EREFLDFINKN
-760 KELLNK
+760 KEILDK
-766 KFKEWCVLRNDHF
+766 KFKEWCILRNDHF
-779 TELKVFCN
+779 AELKVFCN
-787 IEGPFY
+787 IENSPYY

-807 HEDGFL
+807 HEDEFL

-832 KKEFLGM
+832 KKEFLEM
-839 LENAT
+839 LENAA

-857 PFFTLHNREVND
+857 PFFTLHNKAVNG
-869 EFQTAFHQTFKDKE
+869 EFATAFNQIFKD
-883 C
+883 

>member
-1 MLKLKLYL
+1 M
-9 ILIQSFAY
+9 
-17 TLKINPKTL
+17 
-26 RYNSL
+26 
-31 NFSLKGFHARFIRI
+31 
-45 CYPPPPQSAIKH
+45 
-57 RTPNNEE
+57 PNNAPNNGE

-69 HITSNLKKELR
+69 HITSNLKNELR
-80 DYQKQAIYSYL
+80 DYQKQAINNYL
-91 EKRQFNPTQKH
+91 EKRQSNPFQKH

-128 YQNFIFFVNSASIL
+128 YQNFIFFVNSTSIL

-147 NFIDSASSKYLFS
+147 NFTDSVSSKYLFS
-160 ENININDENTEI
+160 ENITINDENTEI
-172 KSINNLNES
+172 KSINHLNES
-181 HNNAINIYFST
+181 QTSAINIYFST

-198 LFTRAKENAITL
+198 LFTKAKENAITI

-229 TETKKKLND
+229 TETKKKLSD
-238 SEASEKRNWE
+238 AEFSEKHNWE

-263 LEFSATIPNEKSVKE
+263 LEFSATIPNEKSVEE
-278 KYENLKAFT
+278 KYKNLKVIT

-330 QHHNIENFK
+330 QHHNIESFK

-348 IEESRKNQERFNTF
+348 IEDSKENQERFNAF
-362 LENLNPLDLENFFNH
+362 LENLSPLDLENFFNH
-377 SRNAFFKAA
+377 SRNAFFKDA
-386 KSFFDEK
+386 KNFFDK
-393 NYAPNL
+393 QHYTPNL
-399 VALLQNKFKESVQIN
+399 AALLQTKFKKSVQIN
-414 TNNEKELEKGMLLLN
+414 TNNEKELEKSMLLLN
-429 SLEDRDNPKRV
+429 SLEDRKNPKRV

-466 NQKDTIKDAQL
+466 SQKDTTKDAQL

-487 SYNDF
+487 SYNDL
-492 KPSCIEFYQRKFDLF
+492 KPNQIEFYQRKFDLF

-517 YHAIYDSEFIAKL
+517 YHAIYDSEFITQL
-530 KKELQ
+530 NNELQ
-535 ELGLGFIEKEKEKT
+535 VLGLGFVNEKQ

-565 NTKDKKKNLF
+565 NTKNKNKNLF
-575 NMDYS
+575 NKDYT
-580 DPVEVKLKSLHVP
+580 DPVKVKLQSLHVP

-607 EENKGDRTYY
+607 EESKGDTTYY
-617 MTHALNKIPLNYFL
+617 IPHTLDKIPINYFL

-651 AFNNKVGFIEQYIS
+651 AFNNKVEFIERYIFQ
-665 PLKTNFHKNQKFDDN
+665 LNTNFHKNQKFDDN
-680 KTLLKLAVYVIEN
+680 KILLKLAVYIIEN
-693 LKDTLLKEQNEPSVS
+693 LKDTLLKEQDKYDVS
-708 ALELKEFETHNKSL
+708 ALELKEFETHNRSL
-722 STSEWEKDVPPY
+722 SASELEKDIPSY

-749 EREFLGFINDH
+749 ERDFLDFINNH
-760 KELLNK
+760 KEVLDK

-787 IEGPFY
+787 IENSPNY

-807 HEDGFL
+807 HSDEFL

-822 GEHLEPSNAW
+822 GEHLELSNAW
-832 KKEFLGM
+832 KEEFLEM
-839 LENAT
+839 LENAA
-844 LKSHNKKLHLKGL
+844 LKSHNKKLDLKGL
-857 PFFTLHNREVND
+857 PFFTLKNSVVNS
-869 EFQTAFHQTFKDKE
+869 EFTTAFNQIFKDQK

>member
-1 MLKLKLYL
+1 M
-9 ILIQSFAY
+9 
-17 TLKINPKTL
+17 
-26 RYNSL
+26 
-31 NFSLKGFHARFIRI
+31 KGFHARFIHSKL
-45 CYPPPPQSAIKH
+45 PPPPQSAIKDH
-57 RTPNNEE
+57 TPNSTPNNAPNNKE

-80 DYQKQAIYSYL
+80 DYQKQAIYNYL
-91 EKRQFNPTQKH
+91 EKRQSNPTQKH

-128 YQNFIFFVNSASIL
+128 YQNFIFFVNSTSIL

-147 NFIDSASSKYLFS
+147 NFTDSASSKYLFS

-181 HNNAINIYFST
+181 HSSTINIYFST

-198 LFTRAKENAITL
+198 LFTKAKENAITL

-263 LEFSATIPNEKSVKE
+263 LEFSATIPKEKSVEE
-278 KYENLKAFT
+278 KYKNLKVAT

-308 NKELETRFLGA
+308 NKALETRFLGA

-348 IEESRKNQERFNTF
+348 IEESKKNQERFNAF
-362 LENLNPLDLENFFNH
+362 LENLSPLDLENFFH
-377 SRNAFFKAA
+377 YSRNAFFKDA
-386 KSFFDEK
+386 KNFFDEK
-393 NYAPNL
+393 NYTANL
-399 VALLQNKFKESVQIN
+399 VAFLQTKFKKSTQIN

-466 NQKDTIKDAQL
+466 SQKDTTKDAQL

-492 KPSCIEFYQRKFDLF
+492 KPSRIEFYQRKFDFF

-517 YHAIYDSEFIAKL
+517 YHAVYDSEFIAKL
-530 KKELQ
+530 NNELQ
-535 ELGLGFIEKEKEKT
+535 DLGLGFVNEKQ

-565 NTKDKKKNLF
+565 NKREKNNNLF
-575 NMDYS
+575 NKDYT
-580 DPVEVKLKSLHVP
+580 DPVKVKLQSLHVP
-593 LFAFGVR
+593 LFGFNVR
-600 EKKVDFK
+600 EKQVDFK

-617 MTHALNKIPLNYFL
+617 IPYILDKIPINYFL

-651 AFNNKVGFIEQYIS
+651 AFNNKVEFIERYIS
-665 PLKTNFHKNQKFDDN
+665 SLKTNFHKSQKFDN
-680 KTLLKLAVYVIEN
+680 NEILLKLAVYIIEN
-693 LKDTLLKEQNEPSVS
+693 LKDTLLKEQDKYEVS

-722 STSEWEKDVPPY
+722 SASELEKDIPFY

-749 EREFLGFINDH
+749 ERDFLNFINDN
-760 KELLNK
+760 KEILDK

-779 TELKVFCN
+779 AELKVFCD

-807 HEDGFL
+807 HSDEFL

-832 KKEFLGM
+832 KKEFLEM

-857 PFFTLHNREVND
+857 PFFTLHNSVVNGD
-869 EFQTAFHQTFKDKE
+869 FQTAFNQTFKDKE

>member
-1 MLKLKLYL
+1 MKD
-9 ILIQSFAY
+9 
-17 TLKINPKTL
+17 
-26 RYNSL
+26 
-31 NFSLKGFHARFIRI
+31 HAL
-45 CYPPPPQSAIKH
+45 SNA
-57 RTPNNEE
+57 PNNER

-69 HITSNLKKELR
+69 HITSNLKQELR
-80 DYQKQAIYSYL
+80 GYQKQAIHNYL
-91 EKRQFNPTQKH
+91 ERRKSHPTQKH

-114 LVMAGLILECYKQG
+114 LVMAGLILECCKQG
-128 YQNFIFFVNSASIL
+128 YQNFIFFVNSTSIL

-147 NFIDSASSKYLFS
+147 NFTDSASSKYLFS
-160 ENININDENTEI
+160 ENININGNDENIKSENIEI
-172 KSINNLNES
+172 KSITNLNES

-198 LFTRAKENAITL
+198 LFTKAKENAITI

-263 LEFSATIPNEKSVKE
+263 LEFSATIPEEKSVKE
-278 KYENLKAFT
+278 KYKNLKAIT
-287 YTLKEFSEDKFC
+287 YTLKQFSEDKFC

-348 IEESRKNQERFNTF
+348 IEESKKNQERFNTF
-362 LENLNPLDLENFFNH
+362 LENLSPLDLENFFH
-377 SRNAFFKAA
+377 YSRNAFFKNA
-386 KSFFDEK
+386 KNFFDK
-393 NYAPNL
+393 QKYTPNL
-399 VALLQNKFKESVQIN
+399 VAFLQTKFKKSTQIN

-492 KPSCIEFYQRKFDLF
+492 KPSRIEFYQRKFDLD
-507 NPLSALERLD
+507 NSLSALERLD
-517 YHAIYDSEFIAKL
+517 YHAIYNSEFIAKL
-530 KKELQ
+530 NKGLQ
-535 ELGLGFIEKEKEKT
+535 DLGLGFVNEKR

-556 KRFKCYYAS
+556 KHFKCYYAS

-580 DPVEVKLKSLHVP
+580 GLVEATLQSLHVP

-617 MTHALNKIPLNYFL
+617 IPHTLDKIPLNYFL

-640 FKTLKKAFKKH
+640 FKTLKKAFTKH

-665 PLKTNFHKNQKFDDN
+665 PLKTNFHKHQKFDDN
-680 KTLLKLAVYVIEN
+680 KILLKLAVYIIGN
-693 LKDTLLKEQNEPSVS
+693 LKDTLLKEQDKPSVS

-722 STSEWEKDVPPY
+722 SASEWEKNIPFY

-787 IEGPFY
+787 IENSPFY

-807 HEDGFL
+807 HEDEFL

-832 KKEFLGM
+832 KEEFLGM

-857 PFFTLHNREVND
+857 PFFTLHNRVVNGD
-869 EFQTAFHQTFKDKE
+869 FQTAFHQTFKDKE

>member
-1 MLKLKLYL
+1 
-9 ILIQSFAY
+9 
-17 TLKINPKTL
+17 
-26 RYNSL
+26 
-31 NFSLKGFHARFIRI
+31 
-45 CYPPPPQSAIKH
+45 SAIKDH
-57 RTPNNEE
+57 APNNAPNNKE

-69 HITSNLKKELR
+69 HVTSNLKKELR
-80 DYQKQAIYSYL
+80 DYQKQAIYNYL
-91 EKRQFNPTQKH
+91 EKRQSNPTQKH

-128 YQNFIFFVNSASIL
+128 YQNFIFFVNSTSIL

-147 NFIDSASSKYLFS
+147 NFTDSTSSKYLFS
-160 ENININDENTEI
+160 ENININDENIEI

-181 HNNAINIYFST
+181 HNGTINIYFST

-198 LFTRAKENAITL
+198 LFTKAKENAITI

-263 LEFSATIPNEKSVKE
+263 LEFSATIPKEKSVEE
-278 KYENLKAFT
+278 KYKNLKVIT

-319 CVSSLYKELLA
+319 CVSSLHKELLA

-348 IEESRKNQERFNTF
+348 IEDSKENQERFNAF
-362 LENLNPLDLENFFNH
+362 LENLSPLDLENFFNH
-377 SRNAFFKAA
+377 SQNAFFKDA
-386 KSFFDEK
+386 KNFFDK
-393 NYAPNL
+393 QHYTPNL
-399 VALLQNKFKESVQIN
+399 AALLQTKFKKSTQIN

-466 NQKDTIKDAQL
+466 SQKDTTKDAQL

-492 KPSCIEFYQRKFDLF
+492 KPSRIEFYQRKFDF
-507 NPLSALERLD
+507 SNPLSALERLD
-517 YHAIYDSEFIAKL
+517 YHAIYNSEFIAQL
-530 KKELQ
+530 KEELR
-535 ELGLGFIEKEKEKT
+535 EIGLGLIEKEKT

-565 NTKDKKKNLF
+565 NTKDKNKNLF
-575 NMDYS
+575 NKDYS
-580 DPVEVKLKSLHVP
+580 DPVEATLKSLHVP
-593 LFAFGVR
+593 LFGFIVR

-607 EENKGDRTYY
+607 EENKGDTTYY
-617 MTHALNKIPLNYFL
+617 IPHTLDKIPLNYFL

-651 AFNNKVGFIEQYIS
+651 LFNNKVGFIKEYIS

-680 KTLLKLAVYVIEN
+680 EILLKLAVYIIEN
-693 LKDTLLKEQNEPSVS
+693 LKDTLLKEQDKYEVS

-722 STSEWEKDVPPY
+722 SASEWEKDIPFY
-734 EWLLFKDMRKLDSDL
+734 EWLLFKDMRKLDSKL
-749 EREFLGFINDH
+749 EREFLDFINKN
-760 KELLNK
+760 KEILDK

-779 TELKVFCN
+779 AELKVFCN
-787 IEGPFY
+787 IENSPFY

-807 HEDGFL
+807 HSDEFL

-832 KKEFLGM
+832 KKEFLEM
-839 LENAT
+839 LENT
-844 LKSHNKKLHLKGL
+844 VLKSHNKKLDLKGL
-857 PFFTLHNREVND
+857 PFFTLHNSVVNGD
-869 EFQTAFHQTFKDKE
+869 FKTAFDQIFKDSK

>member
-1 MLKLKLYL
+1 
-9 ILIQSFAY
+9 
-17 TLKINPKTL
+17 
-26 RYNSL
+26 
-31 NFSLKGFHARFIRI
+31 
-45 CYPPPPQSAIKH
+45 
-57 RTPNNEE
+57 
-64 IELPT
+64 
-69 HITSNLKKELR
+69 
-80 DYQKQAIYSYL
+80 
-91 EKRQFNPTQKH
+91 
-102 FMFEMAT
+102 MFEMAT

-114 LVMAGLILECYKQG
+114 LVMAGLILECCKQG
-128 YQNFIFFVNSASIL
+128 YQNFIFFVNSTSIL

-147 NFIDSASSKYLFS
+147 NFTDSASSKYLFS

-181 HNNAINIYFST
+181 HSSTINIYFST

-198 LFTRAKENAITL
+198 LFTKAKENAISI

-263 LEFSATIPNEKSVKE
+263 LEFSATIPKEKSVEE
-278 KYENLKAFT
+278 KYKNLKVAT

-348 IEESRKNQERFNTF
+348 IEDSKENQERFNAF
-362 LENLNPLDLENFFNH
+362 LENLSLLDLENFFH
-377 SRNAFFKAA
+377 YSRNAFFKDA
-386 KSFFDEK
+386 KNFFDK
-393 NYAPNL
+393 QKYTPNL
-399 VALLQNKFKESVQIN
+399 AAFLQTKFKKSTQIN

-466 NQKDTIKDAQL
+466 SQKDTTKDAQL

-492 KPSCIEFYQRKFDLF
+492 KPSRIEFYQRKFNF
-507 NPLSALERLD
+507 SNPLSALERLD
-517 YHAIYDSEFIAKL
+517 YHAVYDSEFIAQL
-530 KKELQ
+530 NNELQ
-535 ELGLGFIEKEKEKT
+535 DLGLGFVNEKQ

-575 NMDYS
+575 NKDYT
-580 DPVEVKLKSLHVP
+580 DPVKVKLQSLHVP
-593 LFAFGVR
+593 LFAFNVR
-600 EKKVDFK
+600 EKQVDFK
-607 EENKGDRTYY
+607 EENKGDTTYY
-617 MTHALNKIPLNYFL
+617 IPHTLDKIPINYFL

-651 AFNNKVGFIEQYIS
+651 PFNNKVGFIEQYIS
-665 PLKTNFHKNQKFDDN
+665 HLKTNFHKDQKFDDN
-680 KTLLKLAVYVIEN
+680 KNLLKLAVYIIEN
-693 LKDTLLKEQNEPSVS
+693 LKDTLLKEQDKYEVS

-722 STSEWEKDVPPY
+722 SASEWEKDIPFY

-749 EREFLGFINDH
+749 ERAFLVFINDH
-760 KELLNK
+760 KEVLDK

-787 IEGPFY
+787 IEDSPYY

-807 HEDGFL
+807 HEDEFL

-832 KKEFLGM
+832 KEEFLEM
-839 LENAT
+839 LENAV

-857 PFFTLHNREVND
+857 PFFTFTNNNRTLNA
-869 EFQTAFHQTFKDKE
+869 EFVEAFHQTFKDKE

>member
-1 MLKLKLYL
+1 
-9 ILIQSFAY
+9 
-17 TLKINPKTL
+17 
-26 RYNSL
+26 
-31 NFSLKGFHARFIRI
+31 
-45 CYPPPPQSAIKH
+45 
-57 RTPNNEE
+57 
-64 IELPT
+64 
-69 HITSNLKKELR
+69 
-80 DYQKQAIYSYL
+80 
-91 EKRQFNPTQKH
+91 
-102 FMFEMAT
+102 MFEMAT

-114 LVMAGLILECYKQG
+114 LVMAGLILECCKQG
-128 YQNFIFFVNSASIL
+128 YQNFIFFVNSTSIL

-147 NFIDSASSKYLFS
+147 NFIDSVSSKYLFS

-181 HNNAINIYFST
+181 QTSAINIYFST

-198 LFTRAKENAITL
+198 LFTKAKENAISI

-238 SEASEKRNWE
+238 AESSEKHNWE
-248 SVVKLALEQNKDNLL
+248 SVVKLVLEQNKDNLL
-263 LEFSATIPNEKSVKE
+263 LEFSATIPNEKSVKD
-278 KYENLKAFT
+278 KYKNLKVIT

-330 QHHNIENFK
+330 QHHNIESFK

-348 IEESRKNQERFNTF
+348 IEDSKENQERFNAF
-362 LENLNPLDLENFFNH
+362 LENLSPLDLENFFNH
-377 SRNAFFKAA
+377 SRNAFFKDA
-386 KSFFDEK
+386 KNFFDK
-393 NYAPNL
+393 QHYTPNL
-399 VALLQNKFKESVQIN
+399 AALLQTKFKKSVQIN
-414 TNNEKELEKGMLLLN
+414 TNNEKELEKSMLLLN
-429 SLEDRDNPKRV
+429 SLEDRQNPKRV

-466 NQKDTIKDAQL
+466 SQKDTTKDAQL

-487 SYNDF
+487 SYNDL
-492 KPSCIEFYQRKFDLF
+492 KPSSIEFYQRKFDLF

-535 ELGLGFIEKEKEKT
+535 VLGLGFVNEKQ

-556 KRFKCYYAS
+556 KNLKCYYAS
-565 NTKDKKKNLF
+565 NTKNKNKNLF
-575 NMDYS
+575 NKDYTDS
-580 DPVEVKLKSLHVP
+580 VKVKLQSLHVP

-607 EENKGDRTYY
+607 EENKGDKTYY
-617 MTHALNKIPLNYFL
+617 IPHTLNEIPINYFL

-651 AFNNKVGFIEQYIS
+651 AFNNKVEFIERYIS

-680 KTLLKLAVYVIEN
+680 KILLKLAVYIIEN
-693 LKDTLLKEQNEPSVS
+693 LKDTLLKEQDKYDVS
-708 ALELKEFETHNKSL
+708 ALELKEFETHNRSL
-722 STSEWEKDVPPY
+722 STSELEKNIPLY

-749 EREFLGFINDH
+749 ERDFLDFINKH
-760 KELLNK
+760 KEVLDK

-787 IEGPFY
+787 IENSPYY

-807 HEDGFL
+807 HSDEFL

-822 GEHLEPSNAW
+822 GEHLEHSNAW
-832 KKEFLGM
+832 KEEFLEM
-839 LENAT
+839 LENAA
-844 LKSHNKKLHLKGL
+844 LKSHNKKLDLKGL
-857 PFFTLHNREVND
+857 PFFTLKNSVVNS
-869 EFQTAFHQTFKDKE
+869 EFATAFNQIFKDQK

>member
-1 MLKLKLYL
+1 MKNH
-9 ILIQSFAY
+9 A
-17 TLKINPKTL
+17 
-26 RYNSL
+26 L
-31 NFSLKGFHARFIRI
+31 NNA
-45 CYPPPPQSAIKH
+45 
-57 RTPNNEE
+57 PNNKE

-80 DYQKQAIYSYL
+80 DYQKQAIHNYL
-91 EKRQFNPTQKH
+91 EKRQSHPTQKH

-114 LVMAGLILECYKQG
+114 LVMAALILECCKQG
-128 YQNFIFFVNSASIL
+128 YQNFIFFVNSTSIL
-142 EKTKL
+142 EKTRL
-147 NFIDSASSKYLFS
+147 NFTDSVSSKYLFS

-181 HNNAINIYFST
+181 HNGAINIYFST

-198 LFTRAKENAITL
+198 LFTKAKENAITL

-263 LEFSATIPNEKSVKE
+263 LEFSATIPNEKSVEE
-278 KYENLKAFT
+278 KYKNLKVAT

-348 IEESRKNQERFNTF
+348 IEESKENQERFNAF
-362 LENLNPLDLENFFNH
+362 LENLSPLDLENFFNH

-386 KSFFDEK
+386 KNFFDER
-393 NYAPNL
+393 NYTPNL
-399 VALLQNKFKESVQIN
+399 VAFLQTKFKKSTQIN

-466 NQKDTIKDAQL
+466 SQKDTIKDAQL

-492 KPSCIEFYQRKFDLF
+492 KPSRIEFYQRKFDLA
-507 NPLSALERLD
+507 NPLSTLERLD

-530 KKELQ
+530 NNELQ
-535 ELGLGFIEKEKEKT
+535 DLGLGFVNEKQ

-565 NTKDKKKNLF
+565 NTKDKNKNLF
-575 NMDYS
+575 NKDYT
-580 DPVEVKLKSLHVP
+580 DPVEATLKSLHVP

-607 EENKGDRTYY
+607 EENKGDTTYY
-617 MTHALNKIPLNYFL
+617 IPHTLDKIPLNYFL

-665 PLKTNFHKNQKFDDN
+665 SLKTNFHKNQKFDDN
-680 KTLLKLAVYVIEN
+680 KTLLKLAVYIIGN
-693 LKDTLLKEQNEPSVS
+693 LKDTLLKEQDKYEVS

-722 STSEWEKDVPPY
+722 SVSEWEKNIPPY

-749 EREFLGFINDH
+749 EREFLDFINKN
-760 KELLNK
+760 KEVLDK

-807 HEDGFL
+807 HSDEFL

-832 KKEFLGM
+832 KKEFLEM

-857 PFFTLHNREVND
+857 PFFTFTNNNRTLNA
-869 EFQTAFHQTFKDKE
+869 EFVEAFYQTFKDKE

>member
-1 MLKLKLYL
+1 MK
-9 ILIQSFAY
+9 
-17 TLKINPKTL
+17 N
-26 RYNSL
+26 
-31 NFSLKGFHARFIRI
+31 HA
-45 CYPPPPQSAIKH
+45 
-57 RTPNNEE
+57 PNNAPNDKE

-80 DYQKQAIYSYL
+80 DYQKQAIYNYL
-91 EKRQFNPTQKH
+91 EKRQSNPFQKH

-128 YQNFIFFVNSASIL
+128 YQNFIFFVNSTSIL

-147 NFIDSASSKYLFS
+147 NFTDSVSSKYLFS

-181 HNNAINIYFST
+181 QASAINIYFST

-198 LFTRAKENAITL
+198 LFTKAKENAISI

-229 TETKKKLND
+229 TETKKKLSD
-238 SEASEKRNWE
+238 AESSEKRNWE

-263 LEFSATIPNEKSVKE
+263 LEFSATIPKEKSVEE
-278 KYENLKAFT
+278 KYKNLKVAT

-319 CVSSLYKELLA
+319 CISSLYKELLA
-330 QHHNIENFK
+330 QHHNIGSFK

-348 IEESRKNQERFNTF
+348 IEDSKENQERFNAF
-362 LENLNPLDLENFFNH
+362 LENLSPLDLENFFNY

-386 KSFFDEK
+386 KNFFDEK
-393 NYAPNL
+393 NYTANL
-399 VALLQNKFKESVQIN
+399 VAFLQTKFKKSTQIN
-414 TNNEKELEKGMLLLN
+414 TNNEKELEKSMLLLN
-429 SLEDRDNPKRV
+429 SLEDRQNPKRV

-466 NQKDTIKDAQL
+466 SQKDTTKDAQL

-487 SYNDF
+487 SYNDL
-492 KPSCIEFYQRKFDLF
+492 KPNQIEFYQRKFDLF

-530 KKELQ
+530 NDELQ
-535 ELGLGFIEKEKEKT
+535 VLGLGFVNEKQ

-565 NTKDKKKNLF
+565 NKREKNNNLF
-575 NMDYS
+575 NKDYS
-580 DPVEVKLKSLHVP
+580 APVEATLQSLHVP
-593 LFAFGVR
+593 LFGFNVR

-607 EENKGDRTYY
+607 EESKGDTTYY
-617 MTHALNKIPLNYFL
+617 IPHTLDKIPLNYFL

-651 AFNNKVGFIEQYIS
+651 AFNNKVGFIERYIS

-680 KTLLKLAVYVIEN
+680 EILLKLAVYIIEN
-693 LKDTLLKEQNEPSVS
+693 LKDTLLKEQDKYDVS
-708 ALELKEFETHNKSL
+708 ALELKEFETHNRSL
-722 STSEWEKDVPPY
+722 SASELEKDIPFY
-734 EWLLFKDMRKLDSDL
+734 EWLLFKDMRKLDNDL
-749 EREFLGFINDH
+749 ERDFLDFINNH
-760 KELLNK
+760 KEILDK

-787 IEGPFY
+787 IENSPFY

-807 HEDGFL
+807 HEDEFL

-822 GEHLEPSNAW
+822 GEHLKHSNAW
-832 KKEFLGM
+832 KEEFLEM

-844 LKSHNKKLHLKGL
+844 LESHNKKLHLKGL
-857 PFFTLHNREVND
+857 PFFTLHNNKAVND
-869 EFQTAFHQTFKDKE
+869 EFATAFNQIFKDSK

>member
-1 MLKLKLYL
+1 MKNHALNN
-9 ILIQSFAY
+9 A
-17 TLKINPKTL
+17 P
-26 RYNSL
+26 NS
-31 NFSLKGFHARFIRI
+31 K
-45 CYPPPPQSAIKH
+45 
-57 RTPNNEE
+57 E

-80 DYQKQAIYSYL
+80 DYQKKAIYNYL
-91 EKRQFNPTQKH
+91 EKRQSHPTQKH

-128 YQNFIFFVNSASIL
+128 YQNFIFFVNSTSIL

-147 NFIDSASSKYLFS
+147 NFTDSTSSKYLFS

-198 LFTRAKENAITL
+198 LFTKAKENAITL

-263 LEFSATIPNEKSVKE
+263 LEFSATIPKEKSVEE
-278 KYENLKAFT
+278 KYKNLKVAT

-348 IEESRKNQERFNTF
+348 IEDSKENQERFNAF
-362 LENLNPLDLENFFNH
+362 LENLSPLDLENFFH
-377 SRNAFFKAA
+377 YSRNAFFKDA
-386 KSFFDEK
+386 KNFFDK
-393 NYAPNL
+393 QKYTPNL
-399 VALLQNKFKESVQIN
+399 VAFLQTKFKKSTQIN

-492 KPSCIEFYQRKFDLF
+492 KPSRIEFYQRKFDF
-507 NPLSALERLD
+507 SNPLSALERLD

-535 ELGLGFIEKEKEKT
+535 DLGLGLIEKEKT

-580 DPVEVKLKSLHVP
+580 DPIKVKLQSLHVP
-593 LFAFGVR
+593 LFAFNVR

-607 EENKGDRTYY
+607 EENKGDTTYY
-617 MTHALNKIPLNYFL
+617 IPHTLDKIPLNYFL

-640 FKTLKKAFKKH
+640 FKTLKRAFKKH
-651 AFNNKVGFIEQYIS
+651 PFNNKVGFIEQYIS
-665 PLKTNFHKNQKFDDN
+665 HLKTNFHKNQKFDDN
-680 KTLLKLAVYVIEN
+680 KTLLKLAVYIIEN
-693 LKDTLLKEQNEPSVS
+693 LKDTLLKEQDKYEVS

-722 STSEWEKDVPPY
+722 SASEWEKDIPFY

-749 EREFLGFINDH
+749 ERDFLDFINKN
-760 KELLNK
+760 KEILDK

-779 TELKVFCN
+779 AELKVFCN
-787 IEGPFY
+787 IENSPFY

-807 HEDGFL
+807 HEDEFL

-822 GEHLEPSNAW
+822 GEHLELSNAW
-832 KKEFLGM
+832 KKEFLEM

-857 PFFTLHNREVND
+857 PFFTLHNSVVNGD
-869 EFQTAFHQTFKDKE
+869 FQTAFHQTFKDHK

>member
-1 MLKLKLYL
+1 MQDLFT
-9 ILIQSFAY
+9 Q
-17 TLKINPKTL
+17 
-26 RYNSL
+26 
-31 NFSLKGFHARFIRI
+31 G
-45 CYPPPPQSAIKH
+45 YPPPPQSAIKDYA
-57 RTPNNEE
+57 PNNAPSNGE

-69 HITSNLKKELR
+69 HITSNLKNELR
-80 DYQKQAIYSYL
+80 DYQKQAINNYL
-91 EKRQFNPTQKH
+91 EKRQSNPFQKH

-128 YQNFIFFVNSASIL
+128 YQNFIFFVNSTSIL

-147 NFIDSASSKYLFS
+147 NFIDSVSSKYLFS

-181 HNNAINIYFST
+181 QTSTINIYFST

-198 LFTRAKENAITL
+198 LFTKAKENAISI

-229 TETKKKLND
+229 TETKKKLSDAESN
-238 SEASEKRNWE
+238 EKHNWE

-263 LEFSATIPNEKSVKE
+263 LEFSATIPNEKSVE
-278 KYENLKAFT
+278 YKYKNLKVIT

-348 IEESRKNQERFNTF
+348 IEDSKDNQERFNTF
-362 LENLNPLDLENFFNH
+362 LENLSPLDLENFFNH
-377 SRNAFFKAA
+377 SQNAFFKDA
-386 KSFFDEK
+386 KNFFDK
-393 NYAPNL
+393 QHYTPNL
-399 VALLQNKFKESVQIN
+399 AALLQTKFKKSVQIN
-414 TNNEKELEKGMLLLN
+414 TNNEKELEKSMLLLN

-466 NQKDTIKDAQL
+466 SQKDTTKDAQL

-487 SYNDF
+487 SYNDL
-492 KPSCIEFYQRKFDLF
+492 KPSQIEFYQRKFDF
-507 NPLSALERLD
+507 SNPLSTLERLD
-517 YHAIYDSEFIAKL
+517 YHAVYDSEFIAQLNKG
-530 KKELQ
+530 LQ
-535 ELGLGFIEKEKEKT
+535 DLGLGFVNEKQ

-575 NMDYS
+575 NKDYTDS
-580 DPVEVKLKSLHVP
+580 VEVKLQSLHVP
-593 LFAFGVR
+593 LFGLIVH
-600 EKKVDFK
+600 EEKVDFK
-607 EENKGDRTYY
+607 EENKGDRTYFKPH
-617 MTHALNKIPLNYFL
+617 TLNKIPINYFL

-651 AFNNKVGFIEQYIS
+651 AFNNKVGFIERYIS
-665 PLKTNFHKNQKFDDN
+665 HLKTNFHKDQKFDDN
-680 KTLLKLAVYVIEN
+680 KILLKLAVHIIEN
-693 LKDTLLKEQNEPSVS
+693 LKDTLLKEQDKYDVS

-722 STSEWEKDVPPY
+722 SASEWEKNIPFY

-749 EREFLGFINDH
+749 ERKFLNFINDH
-760 KELLNK
+760 KEVLDK

-779 TELKVFCN
+779 AELKIFCD

-807 HEDGFL
+807 HSDEFL

-822 GEHLEPSNAW
+822 GEHLEPSSAW
-832 KKEFLGM
+832 KKEFLEM
-839 LENAT
+839 LENAA

-857 PFFTLHNREVND
+857 PFFTFTNNNRTLNA
-869 EFQTAFHQTFKDKE
+869 EFVEAFNQTFKDHK

>member
-1 MLKLKLYL
+1 MQDSS
-9 ILIQSFAY
+9 IQS
-17 TLKINPKTL
+17 
-26 RYNSL
+26 
-31 NFSLKGFHARFIRI
+31 
-45 CYPPPPQSAIKH
+45 YPPPPQSAIKNH
-57 RTPNNEE
+57 ALNNAPNNKE
-64 IELPT
+64 IDLPT

-80 DYQKQAIYSYL
+80 DYQKKAIYNYL
-91 EKRQFNPTQKH
+91 EKRQSNPTQKH

-128 YQNFIFFVNSASIL
+128 YQNFIFFVNSTSIL

-147 NFIDSASSKYLFS
+147 NFTDSVSSKYLFS
-160 ENININDENTEI
+160 ENININDENIEI

-181 HNNAINIYFST
+181 HNGAINIYFST

-198 LFTRAKENAITL
+198 LFTKAKENAISI

-263 LEFSATIPNEKSVKE
+263 LEFSATIPNEKSVKD
-278 KYENLKAFT
+278 KYENLKVIT

-348 IEESRKNQERFNTF
+348 IEDSKENQECFNAF
-362 LENLNPLDLENFFNH
+362 LENLSPLDLENFFH
-377 SRNAFFKAA
+377 YSRNAFFKNA
-386 KSFFDEK
+386 KNFFDK
-393 NYAPNL
+393 QQYTPNL
-399 VALLQNKFKESVQIN
+399 TAFLQMKFKKSTQIN

-466 NQKDTIKDAQL
+466 SQKDTIKDAQL

-492 KPSCIEFYQRKFDLF
+492 KPSRIEFYQRKFDF
-507 NPLSALERLD
+507 SNPLSALERLD
-517 YHAIYDSEFIAKL
+517 YHAVYDSEFIAQLNKG
-530 KKELQ
+530 LQ
-535 ELGLGFIEKEKEKT
+535 DLGLGFVNEKQ

-565 NTKDKKKNLF
+565 NTKDKNKNLF
-575 NMDYS
+575 NKDYT
-580 DPVEVKLKSLHVP
+580 DPVEATLKSLHVP
-593 LFAFGVR
+593 LFGFIVR

-607 EENKGDRTYY
+607 EENKGDTTYY
-617 MTHALNKIPLNYFL
+617 IPHTLNKIPINYFL

-665 PLKTNFHKNQKFDDN
+665 PLKTNFHKNQKFDN
-680 KTLLKLAVYVIEN
+680 NEILLKLAVYIIEN
-693 LKDTLLKEQNEPSVS
+693 LKDALLKEQDKYEVS

-722 STSEWEKDVPPY
+722 SASEWEKDIPFY
-734 EWLLFKDMRKLDSDL
+734 EWLLFKDMRKLDSKL
-749 EREFLGFINDH
+749 EREFLDFINKN
-760 KELLNK
+760 KEILDK

-779 TELKVFCN
+779 AELKVFCN

-832 KKEFLGM
+832 KKEFLEM

-857 PFFTLHNREVND
+857 PFFTLHNSVVNGD
-869 EFQTAFHQTFKDKE
+869 FQTAFHQTFKDKE